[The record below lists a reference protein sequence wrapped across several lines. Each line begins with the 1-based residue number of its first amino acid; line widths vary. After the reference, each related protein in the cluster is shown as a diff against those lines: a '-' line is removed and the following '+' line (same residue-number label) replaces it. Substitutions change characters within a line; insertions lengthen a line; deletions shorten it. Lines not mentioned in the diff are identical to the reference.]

1 MCKLSR
7 LPTRLFKSDS
17 AFTLLLLAHLLTQ
30 NVWSALAI
38 QHNKGGNVDRP
49 NNSYA
54 PSSESASSANA
65 ASMMGSS
72 IAGATATG
80 SAGAASFVAVAD
92 AASKSTSNIDT
103 ASGAA
108 AASSSSSS
116 SSTQS
121 QPATNQCSWQYNG
134 TTSVRCNLRTIE
146 RHIALDLQGADG
158 TSQLEI
164 KCSELYLF
172 ESQLPQAAFA
182 RLQTLDVL
190 RIDGCKLLQLPNNA
204 FEGLNVLRTLAVNTH
219 NPVWGASKTLELFPD
234 SLNSLKQLTE
244 LHLGDNNLRALPAG
258 FLCPVGNLQVLN
270 LTHNRIRSAENLG
283 FADMN
288 CNGGSELQILD
299 ASYNELRSVTE
310 SWGISRL
317 RRLQH
322 LNLQHNNISELSG
335 ESLAG
340 LSSLRIV
347 NLSNNHLETLPEG
360 LFAGSKELRE
370 IHLQNNELYELPK
383 GLFHRLE
390 QLLVVDLSG
399 NQLTS
404 NHIDNTTF
412 AGLIRLIVLN
422 LAHNALTRI
431 DYRTFKELYFLQ
443 ILNLRNN
450 SIGHIEDNAFLPLY
464 NLHTLNLAE
473 NRLHTLDDKLFNGL
487 YVLSK
492 LTLNN
497 NLISVIELSIFKNC
511 SDLKEL
517 DLSSNQLNEVPRAL
531 QDLAMLRT
539 LDLGENQIRTFD
551 NQSFKNLHQLT
562 GLRLIDNQIG
572 NISVGMFADLPRL
585 SVLNLAKNRIQSIER
600 GAFDKNFELEA
611 IRLDRNFLS
620 NINGVFATLVSLLWL
635 NLSENHLVWFD
646 YAFIPSN
653 LKWLDIHGNYIEALG
668 NYYKLQEEIRVKTLD
683 ASHNRITE
691 IGAMSIPNTIELLFI
706 NNNLINTIHTNSFVD
721 KINLAR
727 VDLYA
732 NALAKLQLQQLRVAP
747 IQDGKTLPEFYLGGN
762 PFECDCT
769 MDWLQRINNLT
780 TRQHPRVMDLTNIEC
795 VMPHA
800 RGAPV
805 RPLTKLKSQ
814 DFLCRYES
822 HCFALCHCC
831 DFDAC
836 DCEMTCPN
844 NCTCY
849 HDQIWSTN
857 VVDCGGQQTT
867 ELPRR
872 VPMDSSVV
880 YLDGNNFPV
889 LKDHAFIGRKNLRSL
904 YVNGSQVARIQNR
917 TFAGLVSLQVL
928 HLEDNLLHTLHGN
941 EFEYLIALREL
952 YLQNNQL
959 TTLDNITLAP
969 LVTLEVLRIDGN
981 RLVTLAMWQLQQ
993 PQFKQIRTLALGRNQ
1008 WSCRCKFLQELTA
1021 YVADNALIVQDL
1033 QDIYCVDAGISG
1045 TSVVQK
1051 RDLDFNATAAC
1062 TDYYAS
1068 GSILQ
1073 HGIPNT
1079 YIPLLV
1085 VALALVFLLIVI
1097 IMIFVFRESLRIWLF
1112 SYYGV
1117 RVFGPRCEE
1126 TEKLYDAVLLHSAK
1140 DSEFVAQHLAGELE
1154 TGRPALRIC
1163 LQHRDLAH
1171 DSTHYQLLEA
1181 SRVSRRIVI
1190 LLSRNFLQTEW
1201 SRCELRRAVHD
1212 ALRGRPQ
1219 KLVIIEEPEVLF
1231 EAESDIELLP
1241 YLKTSGVHRI
1251 RRTDRHFWEK
1261 LRYALPVDYPTYRGG
1276 IAGVPGN
1283 NYTLDHNHERIK
1295 QPSSPGILY
1304 RQAPPPAYCPEGV
1317 AGSALAEHGA
1327 TEPTNYSSATTAT
1340 PSPRP
1345 QRREHAAIAGAAAG
1359 NTLHHPIV
1367 GTHLHPN
1374 AAQAA
1379 TLAVAA
1385 AQRGAELS
1393 GGGGVT
1399 SNNSQYY
1406 HHATAPSQTYTMR
1419 PPSEHIYSSIDS
1431 DYSTLDNENML
1442 MMPSPSP
1449 TPNGGVGMQSLQ
1461 RFHQQQQQQTMS
1473 QTWRPQQLQQQ
1484 QLQQHQNQKH
1494 QQRREGGDTTQGAA
1508 SSMTMAANGGQQQGP
1523 HVQAYL
1529 V

>member
-1 MCKLSR
+1 MEPR
-7 LPTRLFKSDS
+7 L
-17 AFTLLLLAHLLTQ
+17 TLLLL
-30 NVWSALAI
+30 LA
-38 QHNKGGNVDRP
+38 
-49 NNSYA
+49 
-54 PSSESASSANA
+54 
-65 ASMMGSS
+65 
-72 IAGATATG
+72 
-80 SAGAASFVAVAD
+80 VAVAANAKVNSD
-92 AASKSTSNIDT
+92 SSAASVMLGGG
-103 ASGAA
+103 SGAVSDYSSLL
-108 AASSSSSS
+108 AASQPEVASS
-116 SSTQS
+116 
-121 QPATNQCSWQYNG
+121 PAPAHSGPVNQCSWSYNG
-134 TTSVRCNLRTIE
+134 SSGVHCALRLIE
-146 RHIALDLQGADG
+146 RQSGLDLQGADG
-158 TSQLEI
+158 SSQLTI
-164 KCSELYLF
+164 RCSDLYLF
-172 ESQLPQAAFA
+172 ESTLPQAVFA
-182 RLQTLDVL
+182 RLQTLDTL
-190 RIDGCKLLQLPNNA
+190 RLESCKLLQLPNNA
-204 FEGLNVLRTLAVNTH
+204 FEGLSTLKSLRLSSRNAD
-219 NPVWGASKTLELFPD
+219 WGPAKTLELYPD
-234 SLNSLKQLTE
+234 SLNGLKQLTE
-244 LHLGDNNLRALPAG
+244 LDLSDNNLRGLPGG
-258 FLCPVGNLQVLN
+258 FLCPVGNLQTLN
-270 LTHNRIRSAENLG
+270 LTRNRIRTAEQLG
-283 FADMN
+283 FADLN
-288 CNGGSELQILD
+288 CSAASASELQLLD
-299 ASYNELRSVTE
+299 ASHNELRSITE

-335 ESLAG
+335 EALAG

-370 IHLQNNELYELPK
+370 IHLQHNELYELPK

-404 NHIDNTTF
+404 NHVDNTTF

-497 NLISVIELSIFKNC
+497 NLISVVETAVFKNC

-572 NISVGMFADLPRL
+572 NITVGMFADLPRL

-620 NINGVFATLVSLLWL
+620 DINGVFATLVSLLWL

-691 IGAMSIPNTIELLFI
+691 IGPMSIPNTIELLFI
-706 NNNLINTIHTNSFVD
+706 NNNLIGNVQPNAFVD
-721 KINLAR
+721 KANLAR

-732 NALAKLQLQQLRVAP
+732 NQLTKLQLQQLRIAPVAAP
-747 IQDGKTLPEFYLGGN
+747 KPLPEFYLGGN

-780 TRQHPRVMDLTNIEC
+780 TRQHPRVMDMPNIEC

-800 RGAPV
+800 RGAAV
-805 RPLTKLKSQ
+805 RPLSGLRPQ

-836 DCEMTCPN
+836 DCEMTCPH

-857 VVDCGGQQTT
+857 VVDCGNQLTM

-872 VPMDSSVV
+872 VPMDSSIV

-889 LKDHAFIGRKNLRSL
+889 LKNHAFIGRKNLKAL
-904 YVNGSQVARIQNR
+904 YVNGSQVAAIQNR
-917 TFAGLVSLQVL
+917 TFASLATLQL
-928 HLEDNLLHTLHGN
+928 LQLSDNRLQTLHGY
-941 EFEYLIALREL
+941 EFEQLSALREL
-952 YLQNNQL
+952 YLHNNQL
-959 TTLDNITLAP
+959 ATIENATLAP
-969 LVTLEVLRIDGN
+969 LASLELLRLDGN
-981 RLVTLAMWQLQQ
+981 RLVTLPIWQLHATHFGQRL
-993 PQFKQIRTLALGRNQ
+993 KAIALGRNP
-1008 WSCRCKFLQELTA
+1008 WSCRCQFLQALTS
-1021 YVADNALIVQDL
+1021 YVADNALIVQDA
-1033 QDIYCVDAGISG
+1033 QDIYCMAAANSAPGYETSSSVAGAG
-1045 TSVVQK
+1045 AGAQEK
-1051 RDLDFNATAAC
+1051 RELDFNSTGAAC
-1062 TDYYAS
+1062 TDYYS
-1068 GSILQ
+1068 GGSMLQ
-1073 HGIPNT
+1073 HGIPES
-1079 YIPLLV
+1079 YIPLLAA
-1085 VALALVFLLIVI
+1085 ALALVFLLVVVI
-1097 IMIFVFRESLRIWLF
+1097 IVFVFRESLRIWLF
-1112 SYYGV
+1112 AHYGV

-1126 TEKLYDAVLLHSAK
+1126 SEKLYDAVLLHSAK
-1140 DSEFVAQHLAGELE
+1140 DSEFVCQHLASELE
-1154 TGRPALRIC
+1154 TGRPALRVC

-1171 DSTHYQLLEA
+1171 DATHYQLLEA
-1181 SRVSRRIVI
+1181 SRVSRRVVI
-1190 LLSRNFLQTEW
+1190 LLTRNFLQTEW
-1201 SRCELRRAVHD
+1201 SRCELRRSVHD

-1219 KLVIIEEPEVLF
+1219 KLVIIEEPEVAF

-1241 YLKTSGVHRI
+1241 YLKTSAVHRI
-1251 RRTDRHFWEK
+1251 RRNDRHFWEK
-1261 LRYALPVDYPTYRGG
+1261 LRYALPVDYPTYRG
-1276 IAGVPGN
+1276 N

-1295 QPSSPGILY
+1295 QPASPGLLY
-1304 RQAPPPAYCPEGV
+1304 RQAPPPAYCGP
-1317 AGSALAEHGA
+1317 AEAAAAAAAAA
-1327 TEPTNYSSATTAT
+1327 TAAEQNYSTATTAT

-1345 QRREHAAIAGAAAG
+1345 QRRGEQREAAAGGAAAATAAG
-1359 NTLHHPIV
+1359 PH
-1367 GTHLHPN
+1367 HLH
-1374 AAQAA
+1374 A
-1379 TLAVAA
+1379 
-1385 AQRGAELS
+1385 
-1393 GGGGVT
+1393 
-1399 SNNSQYY
+1399 QYY
-1406 HHATAPSQTYTMR
+1406 QHHHGMR

-1431 DYSTLDNENML
+1431 DYSTLDNEQHML
-1442 MMPSPSP
+1442 MSSSNLPP
-1449 TPNGGVGMQSLQ
+1449 LDAA
-1461 RFHQQQQQQTMS
+1461 RA
-1473 QTWRPQQLQQQ
+1473 QTWRPQPKQ
-1484 QLQQHQNQKH
+1484 QLQQPHAATLVK
-1494 QQRREGGDTTQGAA
+1494 TTPNPNPNPNPI
-1508 SSMTMAANGGQQQGP
+1508 ANVSVAQGQQQGP

>member
-1 MCKLSR
+1 M
-7 LPTRLFKSDS
+7 
-17 AFTLLLLAHLLTQ
+17 AAILLLLLGFSWSLA
-30 NVWSALAI
+30 VESALAP
-38 QHNKGGNVDRP
+38 KD
-49 NNSYA
+49 
-54 PSSESASSANA
+54 SESSASA
-65 ASMMGSS
+65 MLG
-72 IAGATATG
+72 AGT
-80 SAGAASFVAVAD
+80 
-92 AASKSTSNIDT
+92 
-103 ASGAA
+103 GAA
-108 AASSSSSS
+108 ATVSLSGDYSSLLSNVPAASPVPANP
-116 SSTQS
+116 S
-121 QPATNQCSWQYNG
+121 QHSGPANQCSWSYNG
-134 TTSVRCNLRTIE
+134 TSAVHCALRLIE
-146 RHIALDLQGADG
+146 RQPGLDLQGADG
-158 TSQLEI
+158 SSQLTI
-164 KCSELYLF
+164 QCSELYLF
-172 ESQLPQAAFA
+172 ESSLPVAVFA
-182 RLQTLDVL
+182 RLQTLEAL
-190 RIDGCKLLQLPNNA
+190 RLDSCKLLQLPNNA
-204 FEGLNVLRTLAVNTH
+204 FEGLATLKSLRLSTH
-219 NPVWGASKTLELFPD
+219 NSEWGPTRTLELFPD
-234 SLNSLKQLTE
+234 SLGGLKQLTD
-244 LHLGDNNLRALPAG
+244 LDLGDNNLRQLPSG

-270 LTHNRIRSAENLG
+270 LTRNRIRTAEQLG

-288 CNGGSELQILD
+288 CGAGSGSAGSELQVLD
-299 ASYNELRSVTE
+299 ASHNELRSISE

-322 LNLQHNNISELSG
+322 LNLAYNNLSELSG
-335 ESLAG
+335 EALAG
-340 LSSLRIV
+340 LASLRIV

-370 IHLQNNELYELPK
+370 IHLQQNELYELPK

-404 NHIDNTTF
+404 NHVDNTTF

-497 NLISVIELSIFKNC
+497 NLISVVEPAVFKNC

-572 NISVGMFADLPRL
+572 NITVGMFQDLPRL

-600 GAFDKNFELEA
+600 GSFDKNFELEA
-611 IRLDRNFLS
+611 IRLDRNFLAD
-620 NINGVFATLVSLLWL
+620 INGVFATLVSLLWL

-691 IGAMSIPNTIELLFI
+691 IGPMSIPNTIELLFI
-706 NNNLINTIHTNSFVD
+706 NNNLIGNVQPNAFVD
-721 KINLAR
+721 KANLAR

-732 NALAKLQLQQLRVAP
+732 NQLSKLQLQQLRVAP
-747 IQDGKTLPEFYLGGN
+747 VVAPKPLPEFYLGGN

-780 TRQHPRVMDLTNIEC
+780 TRQHPRVMDMANIEC

-800 RGAPV
+800 RGAAV
-805 RPLTKLKSQ
+805 RPLSGLRPQ

-836 DCEMTCPN
+836 DCEMTCPS

-889 LKDHAFIGRKNLRSL
+889 LKNHAFIGRKNLRAL
-904 YVNGSQVARIQNR
+904 YVNGSQVAAIQNR
-917 TFAGLVSLQVL
+917 TFASLASLQLL
-928 HLEDNLLHTLHGN
+928 HLADNKLRTLHGY
-941 EFEYLIALREL
+941 EFEQLSALREL

-959 TTLDNITLAP
+959 TTIENATLAP
-969 LVTLEVLRIDGN
+969 LAALELIRIDGN
-981 RLVTLAMWQLQQ
+981 RLVTLPIWQMHATHFGTRL
-993 PQFKQIRTLALGRNQ
+993 KSISLGRNQ
-1008 WSCRCKFLQELTA
+1008 WSCRCQFLQALTS
-1021 YVADNALIVQDL
+1021 YVADNALIVQDA
-1033 QDIYCVDAGISG
+1033 QDIYCMAASSGAGSAALEDSSSNSG
-1045 TSVVQK
+1045 SLEK
-1051 RDLDFNATAAC
+1051 RELDFNATGAAC
-1062 TDYYAS
+1062 TDYYS
-1068 GSILQ
+1068 GGSMLQ
-1073 HGIPNT
+1073 HGIPES
-1079 YIPLLV
+1079 YIPLLAA
-1085 VALALVFLLIVI
+1085 ALALLFLLVVI
-1097 IMIFVFRESLRIWLF
+1097 AMVFAFRESLRIWLF
-1112 SYYGV
+1112 AHYGV

-1126 TEKLYDAVLLHSAK
+1126 SEKLYDAVLLHSAK
-1140 DSEFVAQHLAGELE
+1140 DSEFVCQHLAAQLE
-1154 TGRPALRIC
+1154 TGRPPLRVC

-1171 DSTHYQLLEA
+1171 DATHYQLLEA
-1181 SRVSRRIVI
+1181 TRVSRRVVI
-1190 LLSRNFLQTEW
+1190 LLTRNFLQTEW
-1201 SRCELRRAVHD
+1201 ARCELRRSVHD

-1219 KLVIIEEPEVLF
+1219 KLVIIEEPEVAF

-1241 YLKTSGVHRI
+1241 YLKTSAVHRI
-1251 RRTDRHFWEK
+1251 RRSDRHFWEK
-1261 LRYALPVDYPTYRGG
+1261 LRYALPVDYPTFR
-1276 IAGVPGN
+1276 GN
-1283 NYTLDHNHERIK
+1283 NYTLELDHHNHERVK
-1295 QPSSPGILY
+1295 QPASPGLLY
-1304 RQAPPPAYCPEGV
+1304 RQAPPPAYCGPADGV
-1317 AGSALAEHGA
+1317 GIGAVPQAVPVNASVPAEQ
-1327 TEPTNYSSATTAT
+1327 NYSTATTAT

-1345 QRREHAAIAGAAAG
+1345 QRRGEQSGSGSGG
-1359 NTLHHPIV
+1359 NH
-1367 GTHLHPN
+1367 HLH
-1374 AAQAA
+1374 A
-1379 TLAVAA
+1379 
-1385 AQRGAELS
+1385 
-1393 GGGGVT
+1393 
-1399 SNNSQYY
+1399 QYY
-1406 HHATAPSQTYTMR
+1406 QHHGMR

-1431 DYSTLDNENML
+1431 DYSTLDNEQHML
-1442 MMPSPSP
+1442 MMPGAP
-1449 TPNGGVGMQSLQ
+1449 GGLAMEAAQRAQTWRPKREQLHLQQAQAGTLGSKASQSA
-1461 RFHQQQQQQTMS
+1461 HQQQQQQH
-1473 QTWRPQQLQQQ
+1473 QQQ
-1484 QLQQHQNQKH
+1484 QQQQNP
-1494 QQRREGGDTTQGAA
+1494 TAV
-1508 SSMTMAANGGQQQGP
+1508 SGQQQGP

>member
-7 LPTRLFKSDS
+7 LQMRLS
-17 AFTLLLLAHLLTQ
+17 ANYSAYTFLLLAHLLTQ
-30 NVWSALAI
+30 GLGGAWALHTKGAI
-38 QHNKGGNVDRP
+38 RP
-49 NNSYA
+49 ESSYA
-54 PSSESASSANA
+54 LSSEAASASA
-65 ASMMGSS
+65 ASMMATSM
-72 IAGATATG
+72 AGASAAATAG
-80 SAGAASFVAVAD
+80 AGAALSSASNNDD
-92 AASKSTSNIDT
+92 AASATS
-103 ASGAA
+103 AA
-108 AASSSSSS
+108 AAAA
-116 SSTQS
+116 
-121 QPATNQCSWQYNG
+121 QPQPTNQCSWQYNG

-164 KCSELYLF
+164 KCSEIYLF

-204 FEGLNVLRTLAVNTH
+204 FEGLNVLRTLAVNTR
-219 NPVWGASKTLELFPD
+219 NPDWGPGKTLELYPD

-244 LHLGDNNLRALPAG
+244 LQLGDNNLRALPAG

-288 CNGGSELQILD
+288 CNGGSELQVLD
-299 ASYNELRSVTE
+299 ASFNELRSVTE

-317 RRLQH
+317 RRLQQ

-335 ESLAG
+335 EALAG

-370 IHLQNNELYELPK
+370 IHLQNNEIYELPK

-497 NLISVIELSIFKNC
+497 NLISVIEPNVFKNC

-572 NISVGMFADLPRL
+572 NITVGMFADLPRL

-620 NINGVFATLVSLLWL
+620 DINGVFATLVSLLWL

-706 NNNLINTIHTNSFVD
+706 NNNLINTVHPNSFVD
-721 KINLAR
+721 KVNLAR

-732 NALAKLQLQQLRVAP
+732 NAMSKLQLQQLRVAP
-747 IQDGKTLPEFYLGGN
+747 VQPAKPLPEFYLGGN

-805 RPLTKLKSQ
+805 RPLTSLKPK

-836 DCEMTCPN
+836 DCEMTCPS

-917 TFAGLVSLQVL
+917 TFAGLISLQVL
-928 HLEDNLLHTLHGN
+928 HLEDNLLRTLHGN
-941 EFEYLIALREL
+941 EFEFLFALREL

-959 TTLDNITLAP
+959 TALDNITLAP
-969 LVTLEVLRIDGN
+969 LVSLEVLRIDGN
-981 RLVTLAMWQLQQ
+981 RLVTLSMWQLQQ
-993 PQFKQIRTLALGRNQ
+993 PQFKQMRTLALGRNQ

-1033 QDIYCVDAGISG
+1033 QDIYCVDTGVSG
-1045 TSVVQK
+1045 NSVLQK
-1051 RDLDFNATAAC
+1051 RELDFNATAAC
-1062 TDYYAS
+1062 TDYYAG
-1068 GSILQ
+1068 GSMLQ
-1073 HGIPNT
+1073 HGIPKT
-1079 YIPLLV
+1079 YIPLLAA
-1085 VALALVFLLIVI
+1085 ALALIFLLVVI
-1097 IMIFVFRESLRIWLF
+1097 IIIFVFRESLRIWLF
-1112 SYYGV
+1112 AHYGV

-1126 TEKLYDAVLLHSAK
+1126 SEKLYDAVLLHSAK
-1140 DSEFVAQHLAGELE
+1140 DSEFVAQHLVAELE
-1154 TGRPALRIC
+1154 TGRPPLRVC

-1171 DSTHYQLLEA
+1171 DATHYQLLEA

-1241 YLKTSGVHRI
+1241 YLKTSAVHRI

-1276 IAGVPGN
+1276 VAGVPGN

-1295 QPSSPGILY
+1295 QPASPGILY
-1304 RQAPPPAYCPEGV
+1304 RQAPPPAYCTDGV
-1317 AGSALAEHGA
+1317 AGAVGEHGGGGGGG

-1345 QRREHAAIAGAAAG
+1345 QRREHGGAVGATA
-1359 NTLHHPIV
+1359 TLHNTIV
-1367 GTHLHPN
+1367 GTHLHPS

-1379 TLAVAA
+1379 TLAAAA
-1385 AQRGAELS
+1385 AQRGAELNS
-1393 GGGGVT
+1393 GGGSVSGVG
-1399 SNNSQYY
+1399 NNSQYY

-1442 MMPSPSP
+1442 MMPPPSP
-1449 TPNGGVGMQSLQ
+1449 TPNGVAGVQSLQ
-1461 RFHQQQQQQTMS
+1461 RFQQQHHHQQQQQQQPHMS
-1473 QTWRPQQLQQQ
+1473 QTWRPQQQQQ
-1484 QLQQHQNQKH
+1484 QQH
-1494 QQRREGGDTTQGAA
+1494 QQRREVETA
-1508 SSMTMAANGGQQQGP
+1508 SGVTSVTAANGQQQGP

>member
-1 MCKLSR
+1 MAGAGVL
-7 LPTRLFKSDS
+7 LP
-17 AFTLLLLAHLLTQ
+17 LLLLASLGSASLAPKESSASQESNASAMLGAGTGAAATVSLSGDYSSLLAS
-30 NVWSALAI
+30 SA
-38 QHNKGGNVDRP
+38 
-49 NNSYA
+49 
-54 PSSESASSANA
+54 SASSPAPVPA
-65 ASMMGSS
+65 H
-72 IAGATATG
+72 
-80 SAGAASFVAVAD
+80 
-92 AASKSTSNIDT
+92 
-103 ASGAA
+103 SG
-108 AASSSSSS
+108 
-116 SSTQS
+116 
-121 QPATNQCSWQYNG
+121 PANQCSWSYNG
-134 TTSVRCNLRTIE
+134 TSAVHCALRLIE
-146 RHIALDLQGADG
+146 RQPGLDLQGADG
-158 TSQLEI
+158 SSQLTI
-164 KCSELYLF
+164 QCSDLYLF
-172 ESQLPQAAFA
+172 ESSLPVAVFA
-182 RLQTLDVL
+182 RLQTLEVL
-190 RIDGCKLLQLPNNA
+190 RLEACKLLQLPNNA
-204 FEGLNVLRTLAVNTH
+204 FEGLGTLKSLRLSTH
-219 NPVWGASKTLELFPD
+219 NSEWGPTRSLELFPD
-234 SLNSLKQLTE
+234 SLVGLKQLTE
-244 LHLGDNNLRALPAG
+244 LDLGDNNLRQLPAG

-270 LTHNRIRSAENLG
+270 LTRNRIRTAEQLG

-288 CNGGSELQILD
+288 CGAPGSGSAGSELQVLD
-299 ASYNELRSVTE
+299 ASHNELRSISE
-310 SWGISRL
+310 GWGISRL

-322 LNLQHNNISELSG
+322 LNLAYNNLSELSG
-335 ESLAG
+335 EALAG
-340 LSSLRIV
+340 LASLRIV

-370 IHLQNNELYELPK
+370 IHLQRNELYELPR

-404 NHIDNTTF
+404 NHVDNTTF

-497 NLISVIELSIFKNC
+497 NLISVVEPAVFKNC

-572 NISVGMFADLPRL
+572 NITVGMFQDLPRL

-600 GAFDKNFELEA
+600 GSFDKNFELEA

-620 NINGVFATLVSLLWL
+620 DINGVFATLVSLLWL

-691 IGAMSIPNTIELLFI
+691 IGPMSIPNTIELLFI
-706 NNNLINTIHTNSFVD
+706 NNNLIGNVQPNAFVD
-721 KINLAR
+721 KANLAR

-732 NALAKLQLQQLRVAP
+732 NQLSKLQLQQLRVAP
-747 IQDGKTLPEFYLGGN
+747 VVAPKPLPEFYLGGN

-780 TRQHPRVMDLTNIEC
+780 TRQHPRVMDMGNIEC

-800 RGAPV
+800 RGAAV
-805 RPLTKLKSQ
+805 RPLSALRPQ

-836 DCEMTCPN
+836 DCEMTCPS

-889 LKDHAFIGRKNLRSL
+889 LKNHAFIGRKNLRAL
-904 YVNGSQVARIQNR
+904 YVNGSQVAAIQNR
-917 TFAGLVSLQVL
+917 TFASLASLQLL
-928 HLEDNLLHTLHGN
+928 HLADNKLRTLHGY
-941 EFEYLIALREL
+941 EFEQLSSLREL

-959 TTLDNITLAP
+959 TTIENATLAP
-969 LVTLEVLRIDGN
+969 LAALELLRIDGN
-981 RLVTLAMWQLQQ
+981 RLVTLPIWQLHAIH
-993 PQFKQIRTLALGRNQ
+993 FGSRLRSITLGRNP
-1008 WSCRCKFLQELTA
+1008 WSCRCQFLQALTS
-1021 YVADNALIVQDL
+1021 YVADNALIVQDA
-1033 QDIYCVDAGISG
+1033 QDIYCMAASSRGGSNADESYIQEGDME
-1045 TSVVQK
+1045 K
-1051 RDLDFNATAAC
+1051 RELDFNATGAAC
-1062 TDYYAS
+1062 TDYYS
-1068 GSILQ
+1068 GGSMLQ
-1073 HGIPNT
+1073 HGIPES
-1079 YIPLLV
+1079 YIPLLAA
-1085 VALALVFLLIVI
+1085 ALALVFLLVVI
-1097 IMIFVFRESLRIWLF
+1097 AMVFAFRESLRIWLF
-1112 SYYGV
+1112 AHYGV

-1126 TEKLYDAVLLHSAK
+1126 SEKLYDALLLHSAK
-1140 DSEFVAQHLAGELE
+1140 DSEFVCQHLAAQLE
-1154 TGRPALRIC
+1154 TGRPPLRVC

-1171 DSTHYQLLEA
+1171 DATHYQLLEA
-1181 SRVSRRIVI
+1181 TRVSRRVVI
-1190 LLSRNFLQTEW
+1190 LLTRNFLQTEW
-1201 SRCELRRAVHD
+1201 ARCELRRSVHD

-1219 KLVIIEEPEVLF
+1219 KLVIIEEPEVAF

-1241 YLKTSGVHRI
+1241 YLKTSAVHRI
-1251 RRTDRHFWEK
+1251 RRSDRHFWEK
-1261 LRYALPVDYPTYRGG
+1261 LRYALPVDYPTFR
-1276 IAGVPGN
+1276 GN
-1283 NYTLDHNHERIK
+1283 NYTLELDHHLNHERVK
-1295 QPSSPGILY
+1295 QPASPGLLY
-1304 RQAPPPAYCPEGV
+1304 RQAPPPAYDGVPPVVVSQHQQQQGPGGV
-1317 AGSALAEHGA
+1317 AAAEQ
-1327 TEPTNYSSATTAT
+1327 NYSTATTAT

-1345 QRREHAAIAGAAAG
+1345 QRRGGEQQGNPGNGGGAG
-1359 NTLHHPIV
+1359 NHH
-1367 GTHLHPN
+1367 L
-1374 AAQAA
+1374 
-1379 TLAVAA
+1379 
-1385 AQRGAELS
+1385 RAE
-1393 GGGGVT
+1393 
-1399 SNNSQYY
+1399 YY
-1406 HHATAPSQTYTMR
+1406 QHHGMR

-1431 DYSTLDNENML
+1431 DYSTLDNEQHML
-1442 MMPSPSP
+1442 MMPAGHPMEGSPAQRAQTWRP
-1449 TPNGGVGMQSLQ
+1449 KREQQLQ
-1461 RFHQQQQQQTMS
+1461 QHPQQAQAGTLGSKAAQQQQQQQQHQQQQQQ
-1473 QTWRPQQLQQQ
+1473 QQA
-1484 QLQQHQNQKH
+1484 
-1494 QQRREGGDTTQGAA
+1494 G
-1508 SSMTMAANGGQQQGP
+1508 SMAGQQQGP

>member
-1 MCKLSR
+1 MELR
-7 LPTRLFKSDS
+7 LR
-17 AFTLLLLAHLLTQ
+17 LLLATGLFLILLL
-30 NVWSALAI
+30 N
-38 QHNKGGNVDRP
+38 
-49 NNSYA
+49 
-54 PSSESASSANA
+54 ASWCS
-65 ASMMGSS
+65 
-72 IAGATATG
+72 
-80 SAGAASFVAVAD
+80 
-92 AASKSTSNIDT
+92 
-103 ASGAA
+103 
-108 AASSSSSS
+108 ASSSSSS
-116 SSTQS
+116 DSSSDNSATNAMLGGSDYSSLLAATQWPVAAAS
-121 QPATNQCSWQYNG
+121 LPPAPAAHSGPTNQCTWTYNG
-134 TTSVRCNLRTIE
+134 TSAVHCALRLIE
-146 RHIALDLQGADG
+146 RQPGLDLQGADG
-158 TSQLEI
+158 SSQLTI
-164 KCSELYLF
+164 KCSDLYLF
-172 ESQLPQAAFA
+172 ESQLPVAIFA
-182 RLQTLDVL
+182 RLQTLETL
-190 RIDGCKLLQLPNNA
+190 RVASCKLLQLPNNA
-204 FEGLNVLRTLAVNTH
+204 FEGLSTLKSLALSTRNADWA
-219 NPVWGASKTLELFPD
+219 PSKTLELYPD
-234 SLNSLKQLTE
+234 SLNGLKQLTE
-244 LHLGDNNLRALPAG
+244 LDLSDNNLRALPAG
-258 FLCPVGNLQVLN
+258 FLCPVGNLQTLN
-270 LTHNRIRSAENLG
+270 LTRNRIRTAEQLG

-288 CNGGSELQILD
+288 CGSGSSSNGGGGGGSGSELQLLD
-299 ASYNELRSVTE
+299 ASHNELRTITE

-335 ESLAG
+335 EALAG
-340 LSSLRIV
+340 LASLRIV

-370 IHLQNNELYELPK
+370 IHLQQNELYELPK

-404 NHIDNTTF
+404 NHVDNTTF

-497 NLISVIELSIFKNC
+497 NLISVVEPAVFKNC

-572 NISVGMFADLPRL
+572 NITVGMFADLPRL

-600 GAFDKNFELEA
+600 GAFDKNYELEA

-620 NINGVFATLVSLLWL
+620 DINGVFATLVSLLWL

-691 IGAMSIPNTIELLFI
+691 IGPMSIPNTIELLFI
-706 NNNLINTIHTNSFVD
+706 NNNLIGNVLANAFVD
-721 KINLAR
+721 KSNLAR

-732 NALAKLQLQQLRVAP
+732 NQLSKLQLQQLRIAPVVAP
-747 IQDGKTLPEFYLGGN
+747 KPLPEFYLGGN

-780 TRQHPRVMDLTNIEC
+780 TRQHPRVMDMPNIEC

-800 RGAPV
+800 RGATV
-805 RPLTKLKSQ
+805 RPLSALRSQ

-836 DCEMTCPN
+836 DCEMTCPH

-857 VVDCGGQQTT
+857 VVDCGNQLTM

-872 VPMDSSVV
+872 VPMDSSIV

-889 LKDHAFIGRKNLRSL
+889 LKNHAFIGRKNLKAL
-904 YVNGSQVARIQNR
+904 YVNGSQVAAIQNR
-917 TFAGLVSLQVL
+917 TFASLATLQVL
-928 HLEDNLLHTLHGN
+928 QLSDNRLQTLHGY
-941 EFEYLIALREL
+941 EFEQLSALREL
-952 YLQNNQL
+952 YLHNNQL
-959 TTLDNITLAP
+959 ANIENATLAP
-969 LVTLEVLRIDGN
+969 LTSLEVLRLDGN
-981 RLVTLAMWQLQQ
+981 RLVTLPIWQLHATHFGQRLRA
-993 PQFKQIRTLALGRNQ
+993 ISLGRNQ
-1008 WSCRCKFLQELTA
+1008 WSCRCQFLQALTS
-1021 YVADNALIVQDL
+1021 YVAENALIVQDA
-1033 QDIYCVDAGISG
+1033 QDIYCMAAPNAGATNGYEQSSSGSG
-1045 TSVVQK
+1045 TGSSSDQLATQK
-1051 RDLDFNATAAC
+1051 RELDFNATGAAC
-1062 TDYYAS
+1062 TDYYS
-1068 GSILQ
+1068 GGSMLQ
-1073 HGIPNT
+1073 HGIPES
-1079 YIPLLV
+1079 YIPLLAA
-1085 VALALVFLLIVI
+1085 ALALVFLLVVVI
-1097 IMIFVFRESLRIWLF
+1097 MVFVFRESLRIWLF
-1112 SYYGV
+1112 AHYGV

-1126 TEKLYDAVLLHSAK
+1126 SEKLYDALLLHSAK
-1140 DSEFVAQHLAGELE
+1140 DSEFVCQHLASELE
-1154 TGRPALRIC
+1154 TGRPALRVC
-1163 LQHRDLAH
+1163 LQHRDLTLGH
-1171 DSTHYQLLEA
+1171 DATHYQLLEA
-1181 SRVSRRIVI
+1181 SRVSRRVVI
-1190 LLSRNFLQTEW
+1190 LLTRNFLQTEW
-1201 SRCELRRAVHD
+1201 SRCELRRSLHD

-1219 KLVIIEEPEVLF
+1219 KLVIIEEPEVAF

-1241 YLKTSGVHRI
+1241 YLKTSAVHRI

-1261 LRYALPVDYPTYRGG
+1261 LRYALPVDYPTYRG
-1276 IAGVPGN
+1276 N

-1295 QPSSPGILY
+1295 QPASPGLLY
-1304 RQAPPPAYCPEGV
+1304 RQAPPPAYCGPAEAAAAAAAV
-1317 AGSALAEHGA
+1317 AAEQ
-1327 TEPTNYSSATTAT
+1327 NYSTATTAT

-1345 QRREHAAIAGAAAG
+1345 QRRSGGDCATSSAGAG
-1359 NTLHHPIV
+1359 GQHHHQQQQQQQQ
-1367 GTHLHPN
+1367 HLH
-1374 AAQAA
+1374 A
-1379 TLAVAA
+1379 
-1385 AQRGAELS
+1385 
-1393 GGGGVT
+1393 
-1399 SNNSQYY
+1399 QYY
-1406 HHATAPSQTYTMR
+1406 QHHGGMR

-1431 DYSTLDNENML
+1431 DYSTLDNEQHML
-1442 MMPSPSP
+1442 MMPAGANAVAAAAAAPLP
-1449 TPNGGVGMQSLQ
+1449 PIEAQ
-1461 RFHQQQQQQTMS
+1461 RA
-1473 QTWRPQQLQQQ
+1473 QTWRPQAKQQLQTAHAGTLNPTTALKVNPQQQ
-1484 QLQQHQNQKH
+1484 QQHQQQQHQQQQHQH
-1494 QQRREGGDTTQGAA
+1494 QQQA
-1508 SSMTMAANGGQQQGP
+1508 SVSSSASGQQQGP

>member
-1 MCKLSR
+1 MELRLLVLLS
-7 LPTRLFKSDS
+7 
-17 AFTLLLLAHLLTQ
+17 LLLAGGCLGALPPKDASDKNAASAMLGASVSLSSDYSSLLAAAQ
-30 NVWSALAI
+30 PMA
-38 QHNKGGNVDRP
+38 
-49 NNSYA
+49 
-54 PSSESASSANA
+54 ASSAPPA
-65 ASMMGSS
+65 P
-72 IAGATATG
+72 
-80 SAGAASFVAVAD
+80 VH
-92 AASKSTSNIDT
+92 
-103 ASGAA
+103 SGP
-108 AASSSSSS
+108 S
-116 SSTQS
+116 
-121 QPATNQCSWQYNG
+121 NQCTWTYNG
-134 TTSVRCNLRTIE
+134 TSAVYCSLRLIE
-146 RHIALDLQGADG
+146 RQPGLDLQGADG
-158 TSQLEI
+158 SSQLTI
-164 KCSELYLF
+164 KCSDLYLF
-172 ESQLPQAAFA
+172 ESQLPVAVFA
-182 RLQTLDVL
+182 RLQTLDAL
-190 RIDGCKLLQLPNNA
+190 RLESCKLLQLPNNA
-204 FEGLNVLRTLAVNTH
+204 FEGLSTLKALKLSTRNAE
-219 NPVWGASKTLELFPD
+219 WGPAKALELYPD
-234 SLNSLKQLTE
+234 SLNGLKQLTE
-244 LHLGDNNLRALPAG
+244 LDLSDNNLRALPSG
-258 FLCPVGNLQVLN
+258 FLCPVGNLQTLN
-270 LTHNRIRSAENLG
+270 LTRNRIRTAEQLG

-288 CNGGSELQILD
+288 CGGSGGSGSGSGSELQLLD
-299 ASYNELRSVTE
+299 ASHNELRSITE

-335 ESLAG
+335 EALAG
-340 LSSLRIV
+340 LASLRIV

-404 NHIDNTTF
+404 NHVDNTTF

-497 NLISVIELSIFKNC
+497 NLISVVEPAVFKNC

-572 NISVGMFADLPRL
+572 NITVGMFADLPRL

-600 GAFDKNFELEA
+600 GAFDKNYELEA

-620 NINGVFATLVSLLWL
+620 DINGVFATLVSLLWL

-691 IGAMSIPNTIELLFI
+691 IGPMAIPNTIELLFI
-706 NNNLINTIHTNSFVD
+706 NNNLIGNVLPNAFVD
-721 KINLAR
+721 KANLAR

-732 NALAKLQLQQLRVAP
+732 NQLSKLQLQQLRIAP
-747 IQDGKTLPEFYLGGN
+747 VLAPKPLPEFYLGGN

-780 TRQHPRVMDLTNIEC
+780 TRQHPRVMDMPNIEC

-800 RGAPV
+800 RGAAV
-805 RPLTKLKSQ
+805 RPLSALRPQ

-836 DCEMTCPN
+836 DCEMTCPH

-857 VVDCGGQQTT
+857 VVDCGNQLTM

-872 VPMDSSVV
+872 VPMDSSIV

-889 LKDHAFIGRKNLRSL
+889 LKNHAFIGRKNLKAL
-904 YVNGSQVARIQNR
+904 YVNGSQVASIQNR
-917 TFAGLVSLQVL
+917 TFASLATLQL
-928 HLEDNLLHTLHGN
+928 LQLSDNRLQTLHGY
-941 EFEYLIALREL
+941 EFEQLSALKEL
-952 YLQNNQL
+952 HLQNNQL
-959 TTLDNITLAP
+959 ATIENGTLAP
-969 LVTLEVLRIDGN
+969 LVSLELLRLDGN
-981 RLVTLAMWQLQQ
+981 RLVTLPIWQLHATHFGQRLRA
-993 PQFKQIRTLALGRNQ
+993 ISLGRNQ
-1008 WSCRCKFLQELTA
+1008 WSCRCQFLQALTS
-1021 YVADNALIVQDL
+1021 YVADNALIVQDA
-1033 QDIYCVDAGISG
+1033 QDIYCMAAPNTAAYEQSSSSAA
-1045 TSVVQK
+1045 TQK
-1051 RDLDFNATAAC
+1051 RELDFNSTGAAC
-1062 TDYYAS
+1062 TDYYS
-1068 GSILQ
+1068 GGSMLQ
-1073 HGIPNT
+1073 HGIPES
-1079 YIPLLV
+1079 YIPLLAA
-1085 VALALVFLLIVI
+1085 ALALIFLLIVI
-1097 IMIFVFRESLRIWLF
+1097 IIVFVFRESLRIWLF
-1112 SYYGV
+1112 AHYGV

-1126 TEKLYDAVLLHSAK
+1126 SEKLYDALLLHSAK
-1140 DSEFVAQHLAGELE
+1140 DSEFVCQHLASELE
-1154 TGRPALRIC
+1154 TGRPALRVC

-1171 DSTHYQLLEA
+1171 DATHYQLLEA
-1181 SRVSRRIVI
+1181 SRVSRRVVI
-1190 LLSRNFLQTEW
+1190 LLTRNFLQTEW
-1201 SRCELRRAVHD
+1201 SRCELRRSLHD

-1219 KLVIIEEPEVLF
+1219 KLVIIEEPEVAF

-1241 YLKTSGVHRI
+1241 YLKTSAVHRI

-1261 LRYALPVDYPTYRGG
+1261 LRYALPVDYPTYRG
-1276 IAGVPGN
+1276 N

-1295 QPSSPGILY
+1295 QPASPGLLY
-1304 RQAPPPAYCPEGV
+1304 RQAPPPAYCGPAEAAAAAASV
-1317 AGSALAEHGA
+1317 AAAAAEQ
-1327 TEPTNYSSATTAT
+1327 NYSTATTAT

-1345 QRREHAAIAGAAAG
+1345 QRRGERVEG
-1359 NTLHHPIV
+1359 V
-1367 GTHLHPN
+1367 GVNPGGPHHLH
-1374 AAQAA
+1374 A
-1379 TLAVAA
+1379 
-1385 AQRGAELS
+1385 
-1393 GGGGVT
+1393 
-1399 SNNSQYY
+1399 QYY
-1406 HHATAPSQTYTMR
+1406 QHHGMR

-1431 DYSTLDNENML
+1431 DYSTLDNEQHML
-1442 MMPSPSP
+1442 MMPAAAGAASAEPAQQRAQTWRPQPKQQLQTAHAGTLNPSAAVKS
-1449 TPNGGVGMQSLQ
+1449 NA
-1461 RFHQQQQQQTMS
+1461 QQQQQQ
-1473 QTWRPQQLQQQ
+1473 QQQ
-1484 QLQQHQNQKH
+1484 Q
-1494 QQRREGGDTTQGAA
+1494 A
-1508 SSMTMAANGGQQQGP
+1508 SGQQQGP

>member
-1 MCKLSR
+1 MAASALPLQLLLVLAVFWPGSR
-7 LPTRLFKSDS
+7 L
-17 AFTLLLLAHLLTQ
+17 AAG
-30 NVWSALAI
+30 ALAPK
-38 QHNKGGNVDRP
+38 Q
-49 NNSYA
+49 SQA
-54 PSSESASSANA
+54 SQESNASA
-65 ASMMGSS
+65 MLG
-72 IAGATATG
+72 AGT
-80 SAGAASFVAVAD
+80 
-92 AASKSTSNIDT
+92 
-103 ASGAA
+103 GAA
-108 AASSSSSS
+108 ATVSLSGDYSSLLSNAAISSSVSS
-116 SSTQS
+116 
-121 QPATNQCSWQYNG
+121 PAPVPAHSGPANQCSWSYNG
-134 TTSVRCNLRTIE
+134 TSSVHCALRLIE
-146 RHIALDLQGADG
+146 RQPGLDLQGADG
-158 TSQLEI
+158 SSQLTI
-164 KCSELYLF
+164 QCSDLYLF
-172 ESQLPQAAFA
+172 ESSLPVAVFA
-182 RLQTLDVL
+182 RLQTLEVL
-190 RIDGCKLLQLPNNA
+190 RLEACKLLQLPNNA
-204 FEGLNVLRTLAVNTH
+204 FEGLATLKSLRLSTH
-219 NPVWGASKTLELFPD
+219 NSEWGPTRSLELFPD
-234 SLNSLKQLTE
+234 SLVGLKQLTE
-244 LHLGDNNLRALPAG
+244 LDLGDNNLRQLPAG

-270 LTHNRIRSAENLG
+270 LTRNRIRTAEQLG

-288 CNGGSELQILD
+288 CGSGSGSAGSELQVLD
-299 ASYNELRSVTE
+299 ASHNELRSISE

-322 LNLQHNNISELSG
+322 LNLAHNNLSELSG
-335 ESLAG
+335 EALAG
-340 LSSLRIV
+340 LASLRIV

-370 IHLQNNELYELPK
+370 IHLQHNELYELPR

-404 NHIDNTTF
+404 NHVDNTTF

-497 NLISVIELSIFKNC
+497 NLISVVEPAVFKNC

-572 NISVGMFADLPRL
+572 NITVGMFQDLPRL

-600 GAFDKNFELEA
+600 GSFDKNFELEA

-620 NINGVFATLVSLLWL
+620 DINGVFATLVSLLWL

-691 IGAMSIPNTIELLFI
+691 IGPMSIPNTIELLFI
-706 NNNLINTIHTNSFVD
+706 NNNLIGNVQPNAFVD
-721 KINLAR
+721 KANLAR

-732 NALAKLQLQQLRVAP
+732 NQLSKLQLQQLRVAP
-747 IQDGKTLPEFYLGGN
+747 VVAPKPLPEFYLGGN

-780 TRQHPRVMDLTNIEC
+780 TRQHPRVMDMGNIEC

-800 RGAPV
+800 RGAAV
-805 RPLTKLKSQ
+805 RPLSALRPQ

-836 DCEMTCPN
+836 DCEMTCPT

-889 LKDHAFIGRKNLRSL
+889 LKNHAFIGRKNLRAL
-904 YVNGSQVARIQNR
+904 YVNGSQVAAIQNR
-917 TFAGLVSLQVL
+917 TFASLASLQLL
-928 HLEDNLLHTLHGN
+928 HLADNKLRSLHGY
-941 EFEYLIALREL
+941 EFEQLSALREL

-959 TTLDNITLAP
+959 TTIENATLAP
-969 LVTLEVLRIDGN
+969 LAALELLRIDGN
-981 RLVTLAMWQLQQ
+981 RLVTLPIWQLHAVH
-993 PQFKQIRTLALGRNQ
+993 FGSRLRSLSLGKNP
-1008 WSCRCKFLQELTA
+1008 WSCRCQFLQALTS
-1021 YVADNALIVQDL
+1021 YVADNALIVQDA
-1033 QDIYCVDAGISG
+1033 QDIYCMALSSSSSRGSSSLEDGYAQESDME
-1045 TSVVQK
+1045 K
-1051 RDLDFNATAAC
+1051 RELDFNATGAAC
-1062 TDYYAS
+1062 TDYYS
-1068 GSILQ
+1068 GGSMLQ
-1073 HGIPNT
+1073 HGIPES
-1079 YIPLLV
+1079 YIPLLAA
-1085 VALALVFLLIVI
+1085 ALALVFLLVVI
-1097 IMIFVFRESLRIWLF
+1097 AMVFAFRESLRIWLF
-1112 SYYGV
+1112 AHYGV

-1126 TEKLYDAVLLHSAK
+1126 SEKLYDALLLHSAK
-1140 DSEFVAQHLAGELE
+1140 DSEFVCQHLAAQLE
-1154 TGRPALRIC
+1154 TGRPPLRVC

-1171 DSTHYQLLEA
+1171 DATHYQLLEA
-1181 SRVSRRIVI
+1181 TRVSRRVVI
-1190 LLSRNFLQTEW
+1190 LLTRNFLQTEW
-1201 SRCELRRAVHD
+1201 ARCELRRSVHD

-1219 KLVIIEEPEVLF
+1219 KLVIIEEPEVAF

-1241 YLKTSGVHRI
+1241 YLKTSAVHRI
-1251 RRTDRHFWEK
+1251 RRSDRHFWEK
-1261 LRYALPVDYPTYRGG
+1261 LRYALPVDYPTFR
-1276 IAGVPGN
+1276 GN
-1283 NYTLDHNHERIK
+1283 NYTLELDHHHNHERVK
-1295 QPSSPGILY
+1295 QPASPGLLY
-1304 RQAPPPAYCPEGV
+1304 RQAPPPAYDGV
-1317 AGSALAEHGA
+1317 PPTAQQQQQQNPGALEQ
-1327 TEPTNYSSATTAT
+1327 NYSTATTAT

-1345 QRREHAAIAGAAAG
+1345 QRRDVGPGPGVGPGAG
-1359 NTLHHPIV
+1359 NHH
-1367 GTHLHPN
+1367 L
-1374 AAQAA
+1374 
-1379 TLAVAA
+1379 
-1385 AQRGAELS
+1385 RAE
-1393 GGGGVT
+1393 
-1399 SNNSQYY
+1399 YY
-1406 HHATAPSQTYTMR
+1406 QHHGMR

-1431 DYSTLDNENML
+1431 DYSTLDNEQHML
-1442 MMPSPSP
+1442 MMP
-1449 TPNGGVGMQSLQ
+1449 GGHPMEGAQRAQTWRPKREQLQ
-1461 RFHQQQQQQTMS
+1461 QQHPQVQAGTLGSKASQQHQQQQQQ
-1473 QTWRPQQLQQQ
+1473 QAQQQ
-1484 QLQQHQNQKH
+1484 T
-1494 QQRREGGDTTQGAA
+1494 GSVA
-1508 SSMTMAANGGQQQGP
+1508 GQQQGP

>member
-1 MCKLSR
+1 MWKIWHFGEFYAAR
-7 LPTRLFKSDS
+7 LV
-17 AFTLLLLAHLLTQ
+17 ALLLALNAICGFMVVAATSISPAHSAVAVTSAASALPSSAVDTLSLASPASTATLSSA
-30 NVWSALAI
+30 SALA
-38 QHNKGGNVDRP
+38 
-49 NNSYA
+49 ST
-54 PSSESASSANA
+54 SAS
-65 ASMMGSS
+65 
-72 IAGATATG
+72 I
-80 SAGAASFVAVAD
+80 
-92 AASKSTSNIDT
+92 
-103 ASGAA
+103 
-108 AASSSSSS
+108 
-116 SSTQS
+116 
-121 QPATNQCSWQYNG
+121 NQCSWQYNG
-134 TTSVRCNLRTIE
+134 TSSVRCDLRTIE
-146 RHIALDLQGADG
+146 RSGLDLQGAEG
-158 TSQLEI
+158 TSQLLI
-164 KCSELYLF
+164 KCSDLYSF

-182 RLQTLDVL
+182 RLQTLDAL
-190 RIDGCKLLQLPNNA
+190 RMESCKLLQLPNNA
-204 FEGLNVLRTLAVNTH
+204 FEGLSAVKTLAVNTR
-219 NPVWGASKTLELFPD
+219 NADWGPSKTLELFPD
-234 SLNSLKQLTE
+234 SLIGLKQLTE
-244 LHLGDNNLRALPAG
+244 LDLGDNNLRALPAG
-258 FLCPVGNLQVLN
+258 FLCPVGNLQTLN
-270 LTHNRIRSAENLG
+270 LTHNRIRVAENLG

-288 CNGGSELQILD
+288 CNGGSELQVFD
-299 ASYNELRSVTE
+299 ASFNDLRSITE

-335 ESLAG
+335 EALAG

-347 NLSNNHLETLPEG
+347 NLSFNHLETLPEG

-370 IHLQNNELYELPK
+370 IHLQHNDLYELPK

-497 NLISVIELSIFKNC
+497 NLISVIESNVFKNC

-531 QDLAMLRT
+531 QDLSMLRT

-572 NISVGMFADLPRL
+572 NITKSMFADLPRL

-600 GAFDKNFELEA
+600 GSFDKNFELEA

-620 NINGVFATLVSLLWL
+620 DINGVFATLVSLLWL

-653 LKWLDIHGNYIEALG
+653 LKWLDIHGNYIEVLG

-683 ASHNRITE
+683 ASHNRLTE

-706 NNNLINTIHTNSFVD
+706 NNNHISTVHPNAFVD
-721 KINLAR
+721 KVNLAR

-732 NALAKLQLQQLRVAP
+732 NAMSKLQLQQLRVAP
-747 IQDGKTLPEFYLGGN
+747 VPPTKPLPEFYLGGN

-769 MDWLQRINNLT
+769 MDWLQRINNVT
-780 TRQHPRVMDLTNIEC
+780 TRQHPRVMDLPNIEC

-805 RPLTKLKSQ
+805 RSLTSLKPQ

-857 VVDCGGQQTT
+857 VVDCGNQQTT

-872 VPMDSSVV
+872 VPMDSSIV

-889 LKDHAFIGRKNLRSL
+889 LKNHAFIGRKNLKSL
-904 YVNGSQVARIQNR
+904 YVNGSQVVSIQNR
-917 TFAGLVSLQVL
+917 TFASLVTLQML
-928 HLEDNLLHTLHGN
+928 HLADNRLQTLHGY
-941 EFEYLIALREL
+941 EFEHLSALREL
-952 YLQNNQL
+952 YLQNNLL
-959 TTLDNITLAP
+959 TSIENATLAP
-969 LVTLEVLRIDGN
+969 LISLEVLRIDGN
-981 RLVTLAMWQLQQ
+981 RLVTLPIWQLQL
-993 PQFKQIRTLALGRNQ
+993 PQFKQLRVLGLGRNH
-1008 WSCRCKFLQELTA
+1008 WSCRCKFLHELTT
-1021 YVADNALIVQDL
+1021 YVADNALIVQDS
-1033 QDIYCVDAGISG
+1033 QDIYCMDVGSAEQQLKGAEP
-1045 TSVVQK
+1045 QK
-1051 RDLDFNATAAC
+1051 REIDFNTTAAC
-1062 TDYYAS
+1062 TDYYAG
-1068 GSILQ
+1068 GSVLQ
-1073 HGIPNT
+1073 NGIPKS
-1079 YIPLLV
+1079 YIPLLAA
-1085 VALALVFLLIVI
+1085 ALALVFLLVVAIV
-1097 IMIFVFRESLRIWLF
+1097 IFVFRESLRIWLF
-1112 SYYGV
+1112 AHYGV

-1126 TEKLYDAVLLHSAK
+1126 SEKLYDAVLLHSAK
-1140 DSEFVAQHLAGELE
+1140 DSEFVGQYLVAELE
-1154 TGRPALRIC
+1154 TGRPPLRVC

-1171 DSTHYQLLEA
+1171 DATHYQVLEA

-1241 YLKTSGVHRI
+1241 YLKTSAVHRI

-1261 LRYALPVDYPTYRGG
+1261 LRYALPVDYPTYRG
-1276 IAGVPGN
+1276 N

-1295 QPSSPGILY
+1295 QPASPGILY
-1304 RQAPPPAYCPEGV
+1304 RQAPPPAYCQEG
-1317 AGSALAEHGA
+1317 AEG
-1327 TEPTNYSSATTAT
+1327 EQNYSSATTAT

-1345 QRREHAAIAGAAAG
+1345 QRRGVEHA
-1359 NTLHHPIV
+1359 TLHHPIAA
-1367 GTHLHPN
+1367 THLHPN
-1374 AAQAA
+1374 AAAHRNS
-1379 TLAVAA
+1379 AVEVGNA
-1385 AQRGAELS
+1385 
-1393 GGGGVT
+1393 
-1399 SNNSQYY
+1399 QYY
-1406 HHATAPSQTYTMR
+1406 HNSTGGANQSYVGGR

-1431 DYSTLDNENML
+1431 DYSTLENEQML
-1442 MMPSPSP
+1442 MMPPPSP
-1449 TPNGGVGMQSLQ
+1449 PVNVGNGNGNSIQRMHQQQLLQ
-1461 RFHQQQQQQTMS
+1461 QHQQQHQQQQQHS
-1473 QTWRPQQLQQQ
+1473 QTWRPQQ
-1484 QLQQHQNQKH
+1484 NQK
-1494 QQRREGGDTTQGAA
+1494 QRTDHSGTLTANAVSAPTTAL
-1508 SSMTMAANGGQQQGP
+1508 TGQQQGQ

>member
-1 MCKLSR
+1 MEPR
-7 LPTRLFKSDS
+7 LV
-17 AFTLLLLAHLLTQ
+17 LLLLLLLT
-30 NVWSALAI
+30 VHATSSLGALAPKE
-38 QHNKGGNVDRP
+38 QQPGGG
-49 NNSYA
+49 
-54 PSSESASSANA
+54 SSSASSAASAIMGGGKGGGGVSLSSDYTSLLA
-65 ASMMGSS
+65 ASLPVASSPAPAHSGPVNQCTWTYNGSS
-72 IAGATATG
+72 GVHCALRLIE
-80 SAGAASFVAVAD
+80 
-92 AASKSTSNIDT
+92 K
-103 ASGAA
+103 
-108 AASSSSSS
+108 
-116 SSTQS
+116 
-121 QPATNQCSWQYNG
+121 QPG
-134 TTSVRCNLRTIE
+134 
-146 RHIALDLQGADG
+146 LDLQGADG
-158 TSQLEI
+158 SSQLTI
-164 KCSELYLF
+164 KCSDLYLF
-172 ESQLPQAAFA
+172 ESTLPIAVFA
-182 RLQTLDVL
+182 RLQTLDTL
-190 RIDGCKLLQLPNNA
+190 RLESCKLLQLPNNA
-204 FEGLNVLRTLAVNTH
+204 FEGLTTLKSLKLSTRNAE
-219 NPVWGASKTLELFPD
+219 WGPAKALELYPD
-234 SLNSLKQLTE
+234 SLNGLKQLTE
-244 LHLGDNNLRALPAG
+244 LDLSDNNLRALPGG
-258 FLCPVGNLQVLN
+258 FLCPVGNLQSLN
-270 LTHNRIRSAENLG
+270 LTRNRIRTAEQLG

-288 CNGGSELQILD
+288 CSGASGAAGSGSGSELQFLD
-299 ASYNELRSVTE
+299 ASHNELRSITE

-335 ESLAG
+335 EALAG
-340 LSSLRIV
+340 LASLRIV

-404 NHIDNTTF
+404 NHVDNTTF

-497 NLISVIELSIFKNC
+497 NLISVVEPAVFKNC

-572 NISVGMFADLPRL
+572 NITVGMFADLPRL

-600 GAFDKNFELEA
+600 GAFDKNYELEA

-620 NINGVFATLVSLLWL
+620 DINGVFATLVSLLWL

-691 IGAMSIPNTIELLFI
+691 IGPMSIPNTIELLFI
-706 NNNLINTIHTNSFVD
+706 NNNLIGNVQPNAFVD
-721 KINLAR
+721 KSNLAR

-732 NALAKLQLQQLRVAP
+732 NQLSKLQLQQLRIAPVVAP
-747 IQDGKTLPEFYLGGN
+747 KPLPEFYLGGN

-780 TRQHPRVMDLTNIEC
+780 TRQHPRVMDMPNIEC

-800 RGAPV
+800 RGAAV
-805 RPLTKLKSQ
+805 RPLSALRPQ

-836 DCEMTCPN
+836 DCEMTCPH

-857 VVDCGGQQTT
+857 VVDCGNQLTM

-872 VPMDSSVV
+872 VPMDSSIV

-889 LKDHAFIGRKNLRSL
+889 LKNHAFIGRKNLKAL
-904 YVNGSQVARIQNR
+904 YVNGSQVASIQNR
-917 TFAGLVSLQVL
+917 TFASLATLQL
-928 HLEDNLLHTLHGN
+928 LQLSDNRLQTLHGY
-941 EFEYLIALREL
+941 EFEQLSALKEL
-952 YLQNNQL
+952 YLHNNQL
-959 TTLDNITLAP
+959 ENIENGTLAP
-969 LVTLEVLRIDGN
+969 LVSLEVLRLDGN
-981 RLVTLAMWQLQQ
+981 RLVTLPIWQLHATHFGQRLRA
-993 PQFKQIRTLALGRNQ
+993 ISLGRNQ
-1008 WSCRCKFLQELTA
+1008 WSCRCQFLQALTS
-1021 YVADNALIVQDL
+1021 YVADNALIVQDA
-1033 QDIYCVDAGISG
+1033 QDIYCMSSSSSSG
-1045 TSVVQK
+1045 SGYESSSSSSSSSSPQK
-1051 RDLDFNATAAC
+1051 RELDFNSTGAAC
-1062 TDYYAS
+1062 TDYYS
-1068 GSILQ
+1068 GGSMLQ
-1073 HGIPNT
+1073 HGIPES
-1079 YIPLLV
+1079 YIPLLAA
-1085 VALALVFLLIVI
+1085 ALALVFLLVVVI
-1097 IMIFVFRESLRIWLF
+1097 IVFVFRESLRIWLF
-1112 SYYGV
+1112 AHYGV

-1126 TEKLYDAVLLHSAK
+1126 SEKLYDALLLHSAK
-1140 DSEFVAQHLAGELE
+1140 DSEFVCQHLASELE
-1154 TGRPALRIC
+1154 TGRPPLRVC

-1171 DSTHYQLLEA
+1171 DATHYQLLEA
-1181 SRVSRRIVI
+1181 SRVSRRVVI
-1190 LLSRNFLQTEW
+1190 LLTRNFLQTEW
-1201 SRCELRRAVHD
+1201 SRCELRRSVHD

-1219 KLVIIEEPEVLF
+1219 KLVIIEEPEVAF

-1241 YLKTSGVHRI
+1241 YLKTSAVHRI

-1261 LRYALPVDYPTYRGG
+1261 LRYALPVDYPTYRG
-1276 IAGVPGN
+1276 N
-1283 NYTLDHNHERIK
+1283 NYTLDLDHNHERIK
-1295 QPSSPGILY
+1295 QPASPGLLY
-1304 RQAPPPAYCPEGV
+1304 RQAPPPAYCGPAEVV
-1317 AGSALAEHGA
+1317 AGATAATSAAAATVAEQ
-1327 TEPTNYSSATTAT
+1327 NYSTATTAT

-1345 QRREHAAIAGAAAG
+1345 QRRE
-1359 NTLHHPIV
+1359 
-1367 GTHLHPN
+1367 
-1374 AAQAA
+1374 
-1379 TLAVAA
+1379 
-1385 AQRGAELS
+1385 
-1393 GGGGVT
+1393 GGGGVSSGGT
-1399 SNNSQYY
+1399 HHLHAQYY
-1406 HHATAPSQTYTMR
+1406 QHHGGMR

-1431 DYSTLDNENML
+1431 DYSTLDNEQHML
-1442 MMPSPSP
+1442 MMPPP
-1449 TPNGGVGMQSLQ
+1449 GGALPLDVQ
-1461 RFHQQQQQQTMS
+1461 RA
-1473 QTWRPQQLQQQ
+1473 QTWRPQPKQQMQQQQQHATGTLGAPSSVIKANPQQQQQ
-1484 QLQQHQNQKH
+1484 QLQQL
-1494 QQRREGGDTTQGAA
+1494 QQQA
-1508 SSMTMAANGGQQQGP
+1508 SVSGQQQGP

>member
-1 MCKLSR
+1 MGAGIAVAGAGAVAASQESKGA
-7 LPTRLFKSDS
+7 PDS
-17 AFTLLLLAHLLTQ
+17 
-30 NVWSALAI
+30 
-38 QHNKGGNVDRP
+38 
-49 NNSYA
+49 
-54 PSSESASSANA
+54 SSSASASAI
-65 ASMMGSS
+65 MG
-72 IAGATATG
+72 AG
-80 SAGAASFVAVAD
+80 
-92 AASKSTSNIDT
+92 
-103 ASGAA
+103 SGAA
-108 AASSSSSS
+108 ATVSLSGDYSSLLSSPGQAGGG
-116 SSTQS
+116 QS
-121 QPATNQCSWQYNG
+121 GTSPAPSAAAVPPSGPGNQCSWSYNG
-134 TTSVRCNLRTIE
+134 TSSVLCSLRLIE
-146 RHIALDLQGADG
+146 RQPGLDLQGADG
-158 TSQLEI
+158 SSQLSI
-164 KCSELYLF
+164 QCSDLYLF
-172 ESQLPQAAFA
+172 ESTLPVAVFA
-182 RLQTLDVL
+182 RLQTLEAL
-190 RIDGCKLLQLPNNA
+190 RLDSCKLLQLPNNA
-204 FEGLNVLRTLAVNTH
+204 FEGLGTLKVLHLNTR
-219 NPVWGASKTLELFPD
+219 NAEWGATRSLELFPD
-234 SLNSLKQLTE
+234 SLGGLKQLTE
-244 LHLGDNNLRALPAG
+244 LDLGDNNLRQLPGG

-270 LTHNRIRSAENLG
+270 LTCNRIRTAEQLG
-283 FADMN
+283 FADMS
-288 CNGGSELQILD
+288 CAAAGTGSAGSELQVLD
-299 ASYNELRSVTE
+299 ASHNELRSISE

-322 LNLQHNNISELSG
+322 LNLAHNNLSELSG
-335 ESLAG
+335 EALAG
-340 LSSLRIV
+340 LASLRIV

-370 IHLQNNELYELPK
+370 IHLQHNELYELPR

-404 NHIDNTTF
+404 NHVDNTTF

-473 NRLHTLDDKLFNGL
+473 NRLHTLDDRLFNGL

-497 NLISVIELSIFKNC
+497 NLISVVEPAVFKNC

-572 NISVGMFADLPRL
+572 NITVGMFQDLPRL

-600 GAFDKNFELEA
+600 GSFDKNFELEA

-620 NINGVFATLVSLLWL
+620 DINGVFATLVSLLWL

-691 IGAMSIPNTIELLFI
+691 IGPMSIPNTIELLFI
-706 NNNLINTIHTNSFVD
+706 NNNLIGSVLPNAFVD
-721 KINLAR
+721 KANLAR

-732 NALAKLQLQQLRVAP
+732 NQLSKLQLQQLRVAP
-747 IQDGKTLPEFYLGGN
+747 VVAPKPLPEFYLGGN

-780 TRQHPRVMDLTNIEC
+780 TRQHPRVMDMANIEC

-800 RGAPV
+800 RGAAV
-805 RPLTKLKSQ
+805 RPLAALRPQ

-836 DCEMTCPN
+836 DCEMTCPS

-857 VVDCGGQQTT
+857 VVDCGGQQTS

-880 YLDGNNFPV
+880 YLDGNIFPV
-889 LKDHAFIGRKNLRSL
+889 LKNHAFIGRKNLRAL
-904 YVNGSQVARIQNR
+904 YVNGSQVAAIQNR
-917 TFAGLVSLQVL
+917 TFASLASLQLL
-928 HLEDNLLHTLHGN
+928 HLADNRLRTLHGY
-941 EFEYLIALREL
+941 EFEQLSALREL

-959 TTLDNITLAP
+959 TTIENATLAP
-969 LVTLEVLRIDGN
+969 LAALELLRIDGN
-981 RLVTLAMWQLQQ
+981 RLMTLPIWQLHATH
-993 PQFKQIRTLALGRNQ
+993 FGSRLRSISLGRNP
-1008 WSCRCKFLQELTA
+1008 WTCRCQFLQALTA
-1021 YVADNALIVQDL
+1021 YVADNALIVQDA
-1033 QDIYCVDAGISG
+1033 QDIYCMAARGGSSG
-1045 TSVVQK
+1045 MDLSSSTAIDEGSLEK
-1051 RDLDFNATAAC
+1051 RELDFNATGAAC
-1062 TDYYAS
+1062 TDYYS
-1068 GSILQ
+1068 GGSMLQ
-1073 HGIPNT
+1073 HGIPES
-1079 YIPLLV
+1079 YIPLLAA
-1085 VALALVFLLIVI
+1085 ALALLFLLVVI
-1097 IMIFVFRESLRIWLF
+1097 AMVFAFRESLRIWLF
-1112 SYYGV
+1112 AHYGV

-1126 TEKLYDAVLLHSAK
+1126 SEKLYDAVLLHSAK
-1140 DSEFVAQHLAGELE
+1140 DSEFVCQHLAAQLE
-1154 TGRPALRIC
+1154 TGRPPLRVC

-1171 DSTHYQLLEA
+1171 DATHYQLLEA
-1181 SRVSRRIVI
+1181 TRVSRRVVI
-1190 LLSRNFLQTEW
+1190 LLTRNFLQTEW
-1201 SRCELRRAVHD
+1201 ARCELRRSVHD

-1219 KLVIIEEPEVLF
+1219 KLVIIEEPEVAF

-1241 YLKTSGVHRI
+1241 YLKTSAVHRI
-1251 RRTDRHFWEK
+1251 RRSDRHFWEK
-1261 LRYALPVDYPTYRGG
+1261 LRYALPVDYPTFR
-1276 IAGVPGN
+1276 GN
-1283 NYTLDHNHERIK
+1283 NYTLELDHHNHERVK
-1295 QPSSPGILY
+1295 QPASPGLLY
-1304 RQAPPPAYCPEGV
+1304 RQAPPPAYCGPPEGAPPQGGAV
-1317 AGSALAEHGA
+1317 VTASVPAEQ
-1327 TEPTNYSSATTAT
+1327 NYSTATTAT

-1345 QRREHAAIAGAAAG
+1345 QRREQQQQQGSGSGSGSGAGS
-1359 NTLHHPIV
+1359 H
-1367 GTHLHPN
+1367 HLH
-1374 AAQAA
+1374 A
-1379 TLAVAA
+1379 
-1385 AQRGAELS
+1385 
-1393 GGGGVT
+1393 
-1399 SNNSQYY
+1399 QYY
-1406 HHATAPSQTYTMR
+1406 QHHGMR

-1431 DYSTLDNENML
+1431 DYSTLDNEQHML
-1442 MMPSPSP
+1442 MMPA
-1449 TPNGGVGMQSLQ
+1449 GHGLEAAQ
-1461 RFHQQQQQQTMS
+1461 RAQTWRPKREQLHHQQAQAGTLGSKANQQQQQQ
-1473 QTWRPQQLQQQ
+1473 QQQ
-1484 QLQQHQNQKH
+1484 QHQ
-1494 QQRREGGDTTQGAA
+1494 TV
-1508 SSMTMAANGGQQQGP
+1508 SSGQQQGP

>member
-1 MCKLSR
+1 MQTA
-7 LPTRLFKSDS
+7 PGPM
-17 AFTLLLLAHLLTQ
+17 LLLVLCCC
-30 NVWSALAI
+30 
-38 QHNKGGNVDRP
+38 
-49 NNSYA
+49 
-54 PSSESASSANA
+54 
-65 ASMMGSS
+65 
-72 IAGATATG
+72 
-80 SAGAASFVAVAD
+80 
-92 AASKSTSNIDT
+92 
-103 ASGAA
+103 AA
-108 AASSSSSS
+108 AASAALAPKVQSPGSENSAASAMLGGGSGVSLSSDYTSLLAA
-116 SSTQS
+116 QPAS
-121 QPATNQCSWQYNG
+121 QPASPSPPTPPHSGPVNQCSWTYNG
-134 TTSVRCNLRTIE
+134 TSGVHCALRLIE
-146 RHIALDLQGADG
+146 RQPGLDLQGADG
-158 TSQLEI
+158 SSQLTI
-164 KCSELYLF
+164 QCSDLYLF
-172 ESQLPQAAFA
+172 ESTLPTAVFA
-182 RLQTLDVL
+182 RLQTLDTL
-190 RIDGCKLLQLPNNA
+190 RVESCKLLQLPNNA
-204 FEGLNVLRTLAVNTH
+204 FEGLSTLKTLRLSTRNGE
-219 NPVWGASKTLELFPD
+219 WGAAKALELYPD
-234 SLNSLKQLTE
+234 SLNGLKQLTE
-244 LHLGDNNLRALPAG
+244 LDLSDNNLRALPGG
-258 FLCPVGNLQVLN
+258 FLCPVGNLQTLN
-270 LTHNRIRSAENLG
+270 LTHNRIRTAEQLG
-283 FADMN
+283 FADLN
-288 CNGGSELQILD
+288 CSGPAGAGSSSELQLLD

-335 ESLAG
+335 EALAG
-340 LSSLRIV
+340 LASLRIV
-347 NLSNNHLETLPEG
+347 DLSHNRLETLPEG

-370 IHLQNNELYELPK
+370 IHLQHNELYELPR

-404 NHIDNTTF
+404 NHVDNTTF

-497 NLISVIELSIFKNC
+497 NLISVVESAVFKNC

-517 DLSSNQLNEVPRAL
+517 DLSSNQLSEVPRAL

-551 NQSFKNLHQLT
+551 NQSFRNLHQLT

-572 NISVGMFADLPRL
+572 NITVAMFADLPRL

-600 GAFDKNFELEA
+600 GAFDKNYELEA

-620 NINGVFATLVSLLWL
+620 DINGVFATLVSLLWL

-691 IGAMSIPNTIELLFI
+691 IGPMAIPNTIELLFV
-706 NNNLINTIHTNSFVD
+706 NNNLIGSVQPNAFVD
-721 KINLAR
+721 KTNLAR

-732 NALAKLQLQQLRVAP
+732 NQLSRLQLQQLRVAP
-747 IQDGKTLPEFYLGGN
+747 VAAPKPLPEFYLGGN

-780 TRQHPRVMDLTNIEC
+780 TRQHPRVMDMPNIEC

-800 RGAPV
+800 RGAAV
-805 RPLTKLKSQ
+805 RPLATLRPQ

-836 DCEMTCPN
+836 DCEMTCPQ

-857 VVDCGGQQTT
+857 VVDCGNQLTS

-872 VPMDSSVV
+872 VPMDSSIV
-880 YLDGNNFPV
+880 YLDGNSFPV
-889 LKDHAFIGRKNLRSL
+889 LKNHAFIGRKNLRAL
-904 YVNGSQVARIQNR
+904 YVNGSQVAAIQNR
-917 TFAGLVSLQVL
+917 TFASLATLQL
-928 HLEDNLLHTLHGN
+928 LQLSDNRLQTLHGY
-941 EFEYLIALREL
+941 EFEQLAALRQL
-952 YLQNNQL
+952 YLQNNRL
-959 TTLDNITLAP
+959 ASIANATLAP
-969 LVTLEVLRIDGN
+969 LVSLELLRLDGN
-981 RLVTLAMWQLQQ
+981 RLVTLPVWQLHATHFGQRLQ
-993 PQFKQIRTLALGRNQ
+993 GIALGRNP
-1008 WSCRCKFLQELTA
+1008 WSCRCQFLQALTS
-1021 YVADNALIVQDL
+1021 YVADNALIVQDA
-1033 QDIYCVDAGISG
+1033 QDIYCMTQQSDFPATASAE
-1045 TSVVQK
+1045 
-1051 RDLDFNATAAC
+1051 RRELDFNATGAAAC
-1062 TDYYAS
+1062 SDYYAG
-1068 GSILQ
+1068 GSMLQ
-1073 HGIPNT
+1073 HGIPES
-1079 YIPLLV
+1079 YIPLLAA
-1085 VALALVFLLIVI
+1085 ALALLFLLVVVVVV
-1097 IMIFVFRESLRIWLF
+1097 FVFRESLRIWLF
-1112 SYYGV
+1112 AHYGV

-1126 TEKLYDAVLLHSAK
+1126 SEKLYDAVLLHSAK
-1140 DSEFVAQHLAGELE
+1140 DSEFVCQHLASELE
-1154 TGRPALRIC
+1154 TGRPALRVC

-1171 DSTHYQLLEA
+1171 DATHYQLLEA
-1181 SRVSRRIVI
+1181 SRVSRRIV
-1190 LLSRNFLQTEW
+1190 LLLTRNFLQTEW

-1219 KLVIIEEPEVLF
+1219 KLVVIEEPEVLF

-1241 YLKTSGVHRI
+1241 YLKTSAVQRI
-1251 RRTDRHFWEK
+1251 RRNDRHFWEK
-1261 LRYALPVDYPTYRGG
+1261 LRYALPVDYPTYRG
-1276 IAGVPGN
+1276 N

-1295 QPSSPGILY
+1295 QPASPGLLY
-1304 RQAPPPAYCPEGV
+1304 RQAPPPAYCGPAEAAAAAAAAAA
-1317 AGSALAEHGA
+1317 AGEQ
-1327 TEPTNYSSATTAT
+1327 NYSTATTAT

-1345 QRREHAAIAGAAAG
+1345 QRRGEREAAAG
-1359 NTLHHPIV
+1359 V
-1367 GTHLHPN
+1367 GTAAGATVAGPHHLH
-1374 AAQAA
+1374 A
-1379 TLAVAA
+1379 
-1385 AQRGAELS
+1385 
-1393 GGGGVT
+1393 
-1399 SNNSQYY
+1399 QYY
-1406 HHATAPSQTYTMR
+1406 QHHGMR

-1431 DYSTLDNENML
+1431 DYSTLDNEQHML
-1442 MMPSPSP
+1442 M
-1449 TPNGGVGMQSLQ
+1449 SLPQ
-1461 RFHQQQQQQTMS
+1461 DVQQQQQRA
-1473 QTWRPQQLQQQ
+1473 QTWRPQPKQTLQQPHAGTLGTLGAPAAAKATAQ
-1484 QLQQHQNQKH
+1484 Q
-1494 QQRREGGDTTQGAA
+1494 A
-1508 SSMTMAANGGQQQGP
+1508 SVSGQQQGP

>member
-1 MCKLSR
+1 MA
-7 LPTRLFKSDS
+7 
-17 AFTLLLLAHLLTQ
+17 AFLALLLLLQALCSSGSLA
-30 NVWSALAI
+30 ALAP
-38 QHNKGGNVDRP
+38 KEG
-49 NNSYA
+49 
-54 PSSESASSANA
+54 SSAGQDSSASA
-65 ASMMGSS
+65 MLG
-72 IAGATATG
+72 AGT
-80 SAGAASFVAVAD
+80 
-92 AASKSTSNIDT
+92 
-103 ASGAA
+103 GAA
-108 AASSSSSS
+108 ATVSLSGDYSSLLSNAAASLPPV
-116 SSTQS
+116 
-121 QPATNQCSWQYNG
+121 PASPAHSGPGNQCSWTYNG
-134 TTSVRCNLRTIE
+134 TSAVHCALRLIE
-146 RHIALDLQGADG
+146 RQVGLDLQGADG
-158 TSQLEI
+158 TSQLTI
-164 KCSELYLF
+164 QCSDLYLF
-172 ESQLPQAAFA
+172 ESSLPVAVFA
-182 RLQTLDVL
+182 RLQTLEVL
-190 RIDGCKLLQLPNNA
+190 RLEACKLLQLPNNA
-204 FEGLNVLRTLAVNTH
+204 FEGLGTLKSLRLSTH
-219 NPVWGASKTLELFPD
+219 NSEWGPTRALELFPD
-234 SLNSLKQLTE
+234 SLVGLKQLTE
-244 LHLGDNNLRALPAG
+244 LDLGDNNLRQLPAG

-270 LTHNRIRSAENLG
+270 LTRNRIRTAEQLG
-283 FADMN
+283 FAEMN
-288 CNGGSELQILD
+288 CGSGSGSSGSELQILD
-299 ASYNELRSVTE
+299 ASHNELRSISE
-310 SWGISRL
+310 SWGISKL

-322 LNLQHNNISELSG
+322 LHLAHNNLSELSG
-335 ESLAG
+335 EALAG
-340 LSSLRIV
+340 LASLRIV

-370 IHLQNNELYELPK
+370 IHLQHNELYELPR

-404 NHIDNTTF
+404 NHVDNTTF

-497 NLISVIELSIFKNC
+497 NLISVVEPAVFKNC

-551 NQSFKNLHQLT
+551 NQSFRNLHQLT

-572 NISVGMFADLPRL
+572 NITVGMFQDLPRL

-600 GAFDKNFELEA
+600 GSFDKNFELEA

-620 NINGVFATLVSLLWL
+620 DINGVFATLVSLLWL

-691 IGAMSIPNTIELLFI
+691 IGPMSIPNTIELLFI
-706 NNNLINTIHTNSFVD
+706 NNNLIGNVQPNAFVD
-721 KINLAR
+721 KANLAR

-732 NALAKLQLQQLRVAP
+732 NQLSKLQLQQLRVAP
-747 IQDGKTLPEFYLGGN
+747 VVAPKPLPEFYLGGN

-780 TRQHPRVMDLTNIEC
+780 TRQHPRVMDMANIEC

-800 RGAPV
+800 RGAAV
-805 RPLTKLKSQ
+805 RPLSALRPQ

-836 DCEMTCPN
+836 DCEMTCPS

-889 LKDHAFIGRKNLRSL
+889 LKNHAFIGRKNLRAL
-904 YVNGSQVARIQNR
+904 YVNGSQVAGIQNR
-917 TFAGLVSLQVL
+917 TFASLTSLQLL
-928 HLEDNLLHTLHGN
+928 HLADNKLRTLHGY
-941 EFEYLIALREL
+941 EFEQLSALREL

-959 TTLDNITLAP
+959 TTIENATLAP
-969 LVTLEVLRIDGN
+969 LAALELIRIDGN
-981 RLVTLAMWQLQQ
+981 RLVTLPIWQLHATH
-993 PQFKQIRTLALGRNQ
+993 FGSRLRSISLGKNP
-1008 WSCRCKFLQELTA
+1008 WSCRCQFLQALTS
-1021 YVADNALIVQDL
+1021 YVADNALIVQDA
-1033 QDIYCVDAGISG
+1033 QDIYCMAASSSGVGAGAGGSSLAESYSPG
-1045 TSVVQK
+1045 EAMEK
-1051 RDLDFNATAAC
+1051 RELDFNATGAAC
-1062 TDYYAS
+1062 TDYYS
-1068 GSILQ
+1068 GGSMLQ
-1073 HGIPNT
+1073 HGIPES
-1079 YIPLLV
+1079 YIPLLAA
-1085 VALALVFLLIVI
+1085 ALALLFLLVVI
-1097 IMIFVFRESLRIWLF
+1097 AMVFAFRESLRIWLF
-1112 SYYGV
+1112 AHYGV

-1126 TEKLYDAVLLHSAK
+1126 SEKLYDALLLHSAK
-1140 DSEFVAQHLAGELE
+1140 DSEFVCQHLAAQLE
-1154 TGRPALRIC
+1154 TGRPPLRVC

-1171 DSTHYQLLEA
+1171 DATHYQLLEA
-1181 SRVSRRIVI
+1181 TRVSRRVVI
-1190 LLSRNFLQTEW
+1190 LLTRNFLQTEW
-1201 SRCELRRAVHD
+1201 ARYELRRSVHD

-1219 KLVIIEEPEVLF
+1219 KLVIIEEPEVAF

-1241 YLKTSGVHRI
+1241 YLKTSAVHRI
-1251 RRTDRHFWEK
+1251 RRSDRHFWEK
-1261 LRYALPVDYPTYRGG
+1261 LRYALPVDYPTFR
-1276 IAGVPGN
+1276 GN
-1283 NYTLDHNHERIK
+1283 NYTLELDHHNHERVK
-1295 QPSSPGILY
+1295 QPASPGLLY
-1304 RQAPPPAYCPEGV
+1304 RQAPPPAYCGPADGSISSPNQPGSV
-1317 AGSALAEHGA
+1317 APSAVPAEQ
-1327 TEPTNYSSATTAT
+1327 NYSTATTAT

-1345 QRREHAAIAGAAAG
+1345 QRRAGESGNGAGAGGGAGALAG
-1359 NTLHHPIV
+1359 NHH
-1367 GTHLHPN
+1367 L
-1374 AAQAA
+1374 
-1379 TLAVAA
+1379 
-1385 AQRGAELS
+1385 RAE
-1393 GGGGVT
+1393 
-1399 SNNSQYY
+1399 YY
-1406 HHATAPSQTYTMR
+1406 QHHGMR

-1431 DYSTLDNENML
+1431 DYSTLDNEQHML
-1442 MMPSPSP
+1442 MMPA
-1449 TPNGGVGMQSLQ
+1449 GHGMEAAQ
-1461 RFHQQQQQQTMS
+1461 RAQTWRPKREQLHHPQALAQAGTLGSKVSQQQQQQ
-1473 QTWRPQQLQQQ
+1473 QQQ
-1484 QLQQHQNQKH
+1484 IQQ
-1494 QQRREGGDTTQGAA
+1494 T
-1508 SSMTMAANGGQQQGP
+1508 SVSGQQQGP

>member
-1 MCKLSR
+1 MCR
-7 LPTRLFKSDS
+7 
-17 AFTLLLLAHLLTQ
+17 
-30 NVWSALAI
+30 
-38 QHNKGGNVDRP
+38 
-49 NNSYA
+49 
-54 PSSESASSANA
+54 NA
-65 ASMMGSS
+65 ASKLQHSLLYPHHHHLQYQQQQHYLTVLS
-72 IAGATATG
+72 IAFIFALQLGYHAVMAASMTTTNLVQVAALATAVT
-80 SAGAASFVAVAD
+80 SA
-92 AASKSTSNIDT
+92 TSVV
-103 ASGAA
+103 AA
-108 AASSSSSS
+108 AASSTTVITHS
-116 SSTQS
+116 
-121 QPATNQCSWQYNG
+121 NQCSWQYNG
-134 TTSVRCNLRTIE
+134 TTSVRCNIRLIE
-146 RHIALDLQGADG
+146 RILSLDLQGADG
-158 TSQLEI
+158 ASQLEI
-164 KCSELYLF
+164 KCSDLYLF

-182 RLQTLDVL
+182 RLQTLDEL
-190 RIDGCKLLQLPNNA
+190 KLISCKLLQLPNNA
-204 FEGLNVLRTLAVNTH
+204 FEGLSTVKTLAVNTY
-219 NPVWGASKTLELFPD
+219 NSEWGPSKTLELFPD
-234 SLNSLKQLTE
+234 SLIGLKQLTE
-244 LHLGDNNLRALPAG
+244 LDLSDNNLRALPPG

-270 LTHNRIRSAENLG
+270 LTHNRIRGAENLG

-299 ASYNELRSVTE
+299 ASHNELRAISE

-322 LNLQHNNISELSG
+322 LNLQYNNISELSG
-335 ESLAG
+335 EALAG

-370 IHLQNNELYELPK
+370 IHLKNNELYELPK

-390 QLLVVDLSG
+390 QLLVVDLSA

-412 AGLIRLIVLN
+412 AGLIRLIELN

-443 ILNLRNN
+443 NLNLRNN
-450 SIGHIEDNAFLPLY
+450 SIGHIEENAFLPLY

-497 NLISVIELSIFKNC
+497 NLISVIEANVFKNC

-551 NQSFKNLHQLT
+551 NDSFKNLHQLT

-572 NISVGMFADLPRL
+572 NITVGMFGDLPRL

-600 GAFDKNFELEA
+600 GSFDKNYELEA

-620 NINGVFATLVSLLWL
+620 DINGVFATLMSLLWL

-691 IGAMSIPNTIELLFI
+691 IGPMSIPNTIELLFI
-706 NNNLINTIHTNSFVD
+706 NNNLINAVHPNSFVD
-721 KINLAR
+721 KVNLAR

-732 NALAKLQLQQLRVAP
+732 NAMTKLQLQQLRIVP
-747 IQDGKTLPEFYLGGN
+747 VPPTKPLPEFYLGGN

-780 TRQHPRVMDLTNIEC
+780 TRQHPRVMDLPNIEC

-800 RGAPV
+800 RGAPM
-805 RPLTKLKSQ
+805 RTLTLLKPQ
-814 DFLCRYES
+814 DFLCRYDS

-872 VPMDSSVV
+872 VPMDSSIV

-889 LKDHAFIGRKNLRSL
+889 LKNHAFIGRKNLKSL
-904 YVNGSQVARIQNR
+904 FVNGSQVASIQNR
-917 TFAGLVSLQVL
+917 TFAGLISLQVL
-928 HLEDNLLHTLHGN
+928 HLEDNVMKSLQGY
-941 EFEYLIALREL
+941 EFEHLSALREL
-952 YLQNNQL
+952 YLHNNLL
-959 TTLDNITLAP
+959 TVIENTTLAP
-969 LVTLEVLRIDGN
+969 LVSLEVLRLDGN
-981 RLVTLAMWQLQQ
+981 RLVTLPVWQLQL
-993 PQFKQIRTLALGRNQ
+993 PQFKQLRTVSLGRNH
-1008 WSCRCKFLQELTA
+1008 WSCRCKFLQEMTS
-1021 YVADNALIVQDL
+1021 YVADNALIVQDS
-1033 QDIYCVDAGISG
+1033 QDIYCIDDSSSSNGISG
-1045 TSVVQK
+1045 GSNSGGGVGEGSGGLARK
-1051 RDLDFNATAAC
+1051 RELDFNATAAC
-1062 TDYYAS
+1062 SDYYAG
-1068 GSILQ
+1068 GSMLQ
-1073 HGIPNT
+1073 HGIPKT
-1079 YIPLLV
+1079 YIPLLAA
-1085 VALALVFLLIVI
+1085 ALALVFLLIVVI
-1097 IMIFVFRESLRIWLF
+1097 IIFVFRESLRIWLF
-1112 SYYGV
+1112 AHYGV

-1126 TEKLYDAVLLHSAK
+1126 SEKLYDAVLLHSPK
-1140 DSEFVAQHLAGELE
+1140 DSEYVGQYLVAELE
-1154 TGRPALRIC
+1154 TGRPPLRIC

-1171 DSTHYQLLEA
+1171 DATHYQILEA

-1190 LLSRNFLQTEW
+1190 LLTRNFLQTEW

-1212 ALRGRPQ
+1212 ALRGRPH
-1219 KLVIIEEPEVLF
+1219 KLVVVEEAEALF
-1231 EAESDIELLP
+1231 EAENDIELLP
-1241 YLKTSGVHRI
+1241 YLKTSAVHRI
-1251 RRTDRHFWEK
+1251 RRNDRHFWEK
-1261 LRYALPVDYPTYRGG
+1261 LRYALPVDYRS
-1276 IAGVPGN
+1276 GN

-1295 QPSSPGILY
+1295 QPASPGILY
-1304 RQAPPPAYCPEGV
+1304 RPAPPPAYCPEGE
-1317 AGSALAEHGA
+1317 ADQ
-1327 TEPTNYSSATTAT
+1327 NYSSATTAT

-1345 QRREHAAIAGAAAG
+1345 QRRIEPVG
-1359 NTLHHPIV
+1359 NGLHHTVTQTAGI
-1367 GTHLHPN
+1367 HLHPN
-1374 AAQAA
+1374 AAQAQ
-1379 TLAVAA
+1379 VA
-1385 AQRGAELS
+1385 
-1393 GGGGVT
+1393 
-1399 SNNSQYY
+1399 SQYY
-1406 HHATAPSQTYTMR
+1406 HHTGAGYTHR

-1431 DYSTLDNENML
+1431 DYSTLDNEQML
-1442 MMPSPSP
+1442 MMPSAPPSP
-1449 TPNGGVGMQSLQ
+1449 SLHQTGMNSLH
-1461 RFHQQQQQQTMS
+1461 RSVHSQQQQQHPNMS
-1473 QTWRPQQLQQQ
+1473 QTWRVQQNQKQRDHHAITATATAQQ
-1484 QLQQHQNQKH
+1484 QLAV
-1494 QQRREGGDTTQGAA
+1494 TTTAVTST
-1508 SSMTMAANGGQQQGP
+1508 SSTSNNTITPGQQQGP

>member
-1 MCKLSR
+1 MLGVSLS
-7 LPTRLFKSDS
+7 SD
-17 AFTLLLLAHLLTQ
+17 
-30 NVWSALAI
+30 
-38 QHNKGGNVDRP
+38 
-49 NNSYA
+49 Y
-54 PSSESASSANA
+54 A
-65 ASMMGSS
+65 ASLNN
-72 IAGATATG
+72 AQLLP
-80 SAGAASFVAVAD
+80 
-92 AASKSTSNIDT
+92 
-103 ASGAA
+103 AA
-108 AASSSSSS
+108 A
-116 SSTQS
+116 T
-121 QPATNQCSWQYNG
+121 PATPAQHSGPANQCSWTYNG
-134 TTSVRCNLRTIE
+134 TSAVHCALRLIE
-146 RHIALDLQGADG
+146 RQPGLELQGADG
-158 TSQLEI
+158 SSQLTI
-164 KCSELYLF
+164 QCSDVYLY
-172 ESQLPQAAFA
+172 ESTLPTAVFA
-182 RLQTLDVL
+182 RLQTLETL
-190 RIDGCKLLQLPNNA
+190 RLQNCKLLQLPNNA
-204 FEGLNVLRTLAVNTH
+204 FEGLSTLKSLKLSTKNAE
-219 NPVWGASKTLELFPD
+219 WGAAKALELYPD
-234 SLNSLKQLTE
+234 SLNGLKQLTE
-244 LHLGDNNLRALPAG
+244 LDLSENALRALPSG
-258 FLCPVGNLQVLN
+258 FLCPVGNLQTLN
-270 LTHNRIRSAENLG
+270 LTHNRIRTAEQLG

-288 CNGGSELQILD
+288 CASSGSNTGSGSELQLLD
-299 ASYNELRSVTE
+299 ASYNELRSITE

-335 ESLAG
+335 EALAG
-340 LSSLRIV
+340 LASLRIV

-370 IHLQNNELYELPK
+370 IHLQHNELYELPR

-404 NHIDNTTF
+404 NHVDNTTF

-497 NLISVIELSIFKNC
+497 NLIAVVEPAVFKNC

-517 DLSSNQLNEVPRAL
+517 DLSSNQLVEVPRAL

-572 NISVGMFADLPRL
+572 NITVGMFADLPRL

-600 GAFDKNFELEA
+600 GAFDKNYELEA

-620 NINGVFATLVSLLWL
+620 DINGVFATLVSLLWL

-691 IGAMSIPNTIELLFI
+691 IGPMSIPNTIELLFI
-706 NNNLINTIHTNSFVD
+706 NNNLIGNVLPNAFVD
-721 KINLAR
+721 KVNLAR

-732 NALAKLQLQQLRVAP
+732 NQLSKLQLQQLRIAPVAP
-747 IQDGKTLPEFYLGGN
+747 PKTLPEFYLGGN
-762 PFECDCT
+762 PFECDCS

-780 TRQHPRVMDLTNIEC
+780 TRQHPRVMDMPNIEC

-800 RGAPV
+800 RGAAV
-805 RPLTKLKSQ
+805 RPLLALKPQ

-857 VVDCGGQQTT
+857 VVDCGQQLTT

-872 VPMDSSVV
+872 VPMDSSIV

-889 LKDHAFIGRKNLRSL
+889 LKNHAFIGRKNLRAL
-904 YVNGSQVARIQNR
+904 YVNSSQVAAIQNR
-917 TFAGLVSLQVL
+917 TFASLTSLQVL
-928 HLEDNLLHTLHGN
+928 HLADNRLQRLQGY
-941 EFEYLIALREL
+941 EFEQLAALREL

-959 TTLDNITLAP
+959 EQIGNGTLAH
-969 LVTLEVLRIDGN
+969 LSSLQLLRLDGN
-981 RLVTLAMWQLQQ
+981 RLMTLPIWQLHAAHFG
-993 PQFKQIRTLALGRNQ
+993 PQLTHIYLGRNP
-1008 WSCRCKFLQELTA
+1008 WSCRCQFLQALTS
-1021 YVADNALIVQDL
+1021 YVADNALLVQDA
-1033 QDIYCVDAGISG
+1033 QDIYCLSSSG
-1045 TSVVQK
+1045 ASEQ
-1051 RDLDFNATAAC
+1051 RRELDFNSTGAAC
-1062 TDYYAS
+1062 TDYYS
-1068 GSILQ
+1068 GGSMLQ
-1073 HGIPNT
+1073 HGIPES
-1079 YIPLLV
+1079 YIPLLAA
-1085 VALALVFLLIVI
+1085 ALALLFLLVVI
-1097 IMIFVFRESLRIWLF
+1097 IIVFVFRESLRIWLF
-1112 SYYGV
+1112 SHYGV

-1126 TEKLYDAVLLHSAK
+1126 SEKLYDALLLHSAK
-1140 DSEFVAQHLAGELE
+1140 DAEFVSQQLAAELE
-1154 TGRPALRIC
+1154 TARPPLRVC
-1163 LQHRDLAH
+1163 LQQRDLAH
-1171 DSTHYQLLEA
+1171 DATHYQLLEA
-1181 SRVSRRIVI
+1181 SRVSRRVVI
-1190 LLSRNFLQTEW
+1190 LLTRNFLQTEW
-1201 SRCELRRAVHD
+1201 TRCELRRAVHD

-1219 KLVIIEEPEVLF
+1219 KLVIIEEPEVAF

-1241 YLKTSGVHRI
+1241 YLKTSAVQRI
-1251 RRTDRHFWEK
+1251 RRSDRHFWEK
-1261 LRYALPVDYPTYRGG
+1261 LRYALPVDYASYR
-1276 IAGVPGN
+1276 GN

-1295 QPSSPGILY
+1295 QPASPGLLY
-1304 RQAPPPAYCPEGV
+1304 RQAPPPAYCGPAESLGV
-1317 AGSALAEHGA
+1317 AAAVQEQQQ
-1327 TEPTNYSSATTAT
+1327 NYSTATTAT

-1345 QRREHAAIAGAAAG
+1345 QRREHAAYYQQQQQQHAPHGAA
-1359 NTLHHPIV
+1359 L
-1367 GTHLHPN
+1367 
-1374 AAQAA
+1374 
-1379 TLAVAA
+1379 
-1385 AQRGAELS
+1385 
-1393 GGGGVT
+1393 
-1399 SNNSQYY
+1399 
-1406 HHATAPSQTYTMR
+1406 R

-1431 DYSTLDNENML
+1431 DYSTLENEQHML
-1442 MMPSPSP
+1442 MIAS
-1449 TPNGGVGMQSLQ
+1449 GAAAQAEQ
-1461 RFHQQQQQQTMS
+1461 RA
-1473 QTWRPQQLQQQ
+1473 QTWRPQPAKQQLQPATHAGTLGANKQQQ
-1484 QLQQHQNQKH
+1484 QQ
-1494 QQRREGGDTTQGAA
+1494 A
-1508 SSMTMAANGGQQQGP
+1508 SVSGQQQGP

>member
-1 MCKLSR
+1 MEISYQSVAII
-7 LPTRLFKSDS
+7 TI
-17 AFTLLLLAHLLTQ
+17 LLGLRVAT
-30 NVWSALAI
+30 I
-38 QHNKGGNVDRP
+38 
-49 NNSYA
+49 
-54 PSSESASSANA
+54 SASDGGSMY
-65 ASMMGSS
+65 AS
-72 IAGATATG
+72 ITG
-80 SAGAASFVAVAD
+80 SP
-92 AASKSTSNIDT
+92 IL
-103 ASGAA
+103 SG
-108 AASSSSSS
+108 
-116 SSTQS
+116 
-121 QPATNQCSWQYNG
+121 NHCSWEYNG
-134 TTSVRCNLRTIE
+134 TTSVTCELRTIE
-146 RHIALDLQGADG
+146 RTGLDLQGADG
-158 TSQLEI
+158 ANQLLI

-172 ESQLPQAAFA
+172 ESQLPQNSFA
-182 RLQTLDVL
+182 RLQTLDEL
-190 RIDGCKLLQLPNNA
+190 RLDACKLLQLPNNA
-204 FEGLNVLRTLAVNTH
+204 FEGLSAVKTLAVNTK
-219 NPVWGASKTLELFPD
+219 NADWGPAKTLELFPD
-234 SLNSLKQLTE
+234 SLIGLKQLTE
-244 LHLGDNNLRALPAG
+244 LDLSENNIRALPAG

-270 LTHNRIRSAENLG
+270 LTKNRIRSAENLG
-283 FADMN
+283 ITDMN

-299 ASYNELRSVTE
+299 ASFNELRSISE
-310 SWGISRL
+310 NWGISRL

-335 ESLAG
+335 EALAG

-404 NHIDNTTF
+404 NHVDNTTF

-497 NLISVIELSIFKNC
+497 NLISVIEPSVFKNC

-517 DLSSNQLNEVPRAL
+517 DLSSNQLNEVPSAL

-551 NQSFKNLHQLT
+551 NNSFKNLHQLT

-572 NISVGMFADLPRL
+572 NITVGMFADLPRL

-600 GAFDKNFELEA
+600 GSFDKNFELEA

-620 NINGVFATLVSLLWL
+620 DINGVFATLVSLLWL

-653 LKWLDIHGNYIEALG
+653 LKWLDVHGNYIEALG

-691 IGAMSIPNTIELLFI
+691 IGPMSVPNTIELVFI
-706 NNNLINTIHTNSFVD
+706 NNNLISNVQPNTFVD
-721 KINLAR
+721 KTNLAR

-732 NALAKLQLQQLRVAP
+732 NALNKLQLQTLRVAP
-747 IQDGKTLPEFYLGGN
+747 VPPTKPLPEFYLGGN
-762 PFECDCT
+762 PFECDCS

-780 TRQHPRVMDLTNIEC
+780 TRQHPRVMDLPNIEC
-795 VMPHA
+795 IMPHA

-805 RPLTKLKSQ
+805 RPLATLDQ
-814 DFLCRYES
+814 TDFLCKYES

-849 HDQIWSTN
+849 HDQIWAQN
-857 VVDCGGQQTT
+857 VVDCGGMKSV

-872 VPMDSSVV
+872 VPMDSSIV
-880 YLDGNNFPV
+880 YFDGNNFPILESHSFV
-889 LKDHAFIGRKNLRSL
+889 GRRNLKQLF
-904 YVNGSQVARIQNR
+904 VNGSQVVGIQNR
-917 TFAGLVSLQVL
+917 TFEGLMNLQIL
-928 HLEDNLLHTLHGN
+928 HLEDNKLEILFGF
-941 EFEYLIALREL
+941 EFEPLTKLKEL
-952 YLQNNQL
+952 YLQNNLL
-959 TTLDNITLAP
+959 THIENTTLAP
-969 LVTLEVLRIDGN
+969 LTSLQVLRIDGN
-981 RLVTLAMWQLQQ
+981 RLITIPIWQLQL
-993 PQFKQIRTLALGRNQ
+993 PQFKQMRALTLGRNQ
-1008 WSCRCKFLQELTA
+1008 WTCRCKFLQEMTV
-1021 YVADNALIVQDL
+1021 YVADNAVIVQDS
-1033 QDIYCVDAGISG
+1033 QDIYCIAEGGI
-1045 TSVVQK
+1045 K
-1051 RDLDFNATAAC
+1051 RELDFNATSAC
-1062 TDYYAS
+1062 TDYFAG
-1068 GSILQ
+1068 GSMLQ
-1073 HGIPNT
+1073 NGIPKP
-1079 YIPLLV
+1079 YIPLLAA
-1085 VALALVFLLIVI
+1085 ALALIFLLVVVIV
-1097 IMIFVFRESLRIWLF
+1097 IFVFRESLRIWLF
-1112 SYYGV
+1112 SHYGV

-1126 TEKLYDAVLLHSAK
+1126 SEKLYDAVLLHSAK
-1140 DSEFVAQHLAGELE
+1140 DSEFVATHLVSELE
-1154 TGRPALRIC
+1154 TGRPPLRVC
-1163 LQHRDLAH
+1163 LQHRDLTH
-1171 DSTHYQLLEA
+1171 DATHYQLLEA
-1181 SRVSRRIVI
+1181 TRVSRRVVI

-1201 SRCELRRAVHD
+1201 SRCELRRAIHD
-1212 ALRGRPQ
+1212 GLRGRPH

-1241 YLKTSGVHRI
+1241 YLKTTAVHRI
-1251 RRTDRHFWEK
+1251 RRSDRHFWEK
-1261 LRYALPVDYPTYRGG
+1261 LRYALPVEFPYR
-1276 IAGVPGN
+1276 GN

-1295 QPSSPGILY
+1295 QPASPGILY
-1304 RQAPPPAYCPEGV
+1304 RQAPPPAYCPDGED
-1317 AGSALAEHGA
+1317 
-1327 TEPTNYSSATTAT
+1327 PNYSSATTAT

-1345 QRREHAAIAGAAAG
+1345 SRRGAPGELASHA
-1359 NTLHHPIV
+1359 NTLHHP
-1367 GTHLHPN
+1367 HALYQQHQN
-1374 AAQAA
+1374 QAY
-1379 TLAVAA
+1379 
-1385 AQRGAELS
+1385 S
-1393 GGGGVT
+1393 G
-1399 SNNSQYY
+1399 
-1406 HHATAPSQTYTMR
+1406 R

-1431 DYSTLDNENML
+1431 DYSTLDNENMM
-1442 MMPSPSP
+1442 MMPPPSP
-1449 TPNGGVGMQSLQ
+1449 PHPTANSLHRVMQQQQQHHQQLHHNPQAQTWRPQQQAPQHHHHKQSSSSSSTSTMP
-1461 RFHQQQQQQTMS
+1461 HQQQQQ
-1473 QTWRPQQLQQQ
+1473 PQQLQQQ
-1484 QLQQHQNQKH
+1484 QPQQ
-1494 QQRREGGDTTQGAA
+1494 QQQQQIQQP
-1508 SSMTMAANGGQQQGP
+1508 GQQQGQ

>member
-1 MCKLSR
+1 MELRLLLLLS
-7 LPTRLFKSDS
+7 
-17 AFTLLLLAHLLTQ
+17 LLLLAGCAGCQ
-30 NVWSALAI
+30 SALPP
-38 QHNKGGNVDRP
+38 KPKD
-49 NNSYA
+49 
-54 PSSESASSANA
+54 ASDKNA
-65 ASMMGSS
+65 ASAMLGSS
-72 IAGATATG
+72 V
-80 SAGAASFVAVAD
+80 SLSSDYSSLLAAAQPM
-92 AASKSTSNIDT
+92 
-103 ASGAA
+103 
-108 AASSSSSS
+108 AASS
-116 SSTQS
+116 
-121 QPATNQCSWQYNG
+121 PAPVHSGPNNQCTWTYNG
-134 TTSVRCNLRTIE
+134 TSSVHCSLRLIE
-146 RHIALDLQGADG
+146 RQPGLDLQGADG
-158 TSQLEI
+158 SSQLTI
-164 KCSELYLF
+164 KCSDLYLF
-172 ESQLPQAAFA
+172 ESQLPVAVFA
-182 RLQTLDVL
+182 RLQTLDTL
-190 RIDGCKLLQLPNNA
+190 RLESCKLLQLPNNA
-204 FEGLNVLRTLAVNTH
+204 FEGLTTLKALKLSTRNAE
-219 NPVWGASKTLELFPD
+219 WGPAKALELYPD
-234 SLNSLKQLTE
+234 SLNGLKQLTE
-244 LHLGDNNLRALPAG
+244 LDLSDNNLRALPSG
-258 FLCPVGNLQVLN
+258 FLCPVGNLQTLN
-270 LTHNRIRSAENLG
+270 LTRNRIRTAEQLG

-288 CNGGSELQILD
+288 CGANGGASGASGSGSGSSSGSELQLLD
-299 ASYNELRSVTE
+299 ASYNELRSITE

-335 ESLAG
+335 EALAG
-340 LSSLRIV
+340 LASLRIV

-404 NHIDNTTF
+404 NHVDNTTF

-497 NLISVIELSIFKNC
+497 NLISVVEPAVFKNC

-562 GLRLIDNQIG
+562 GLRLIDNHIG
-572 NISVGMFADLPRL
+572 NITVGMFADLPRL

-600 GAFDKNFELEA
+600 GAFDKNYELEA

-620 NINGVFATLVSLLWL
+620 DINGVFATLVSLLWL

-691 IGAMSIPNTIELLFI
+691 IGPMSIPNTIELLFI
-706 NNNLINTIHTNSFVD
+706 NNNLIGNVLPNAFVD
-721 KINLAR
+721 KANLAR

-732 NALAKLQLQQLRVAP
+732 NQLSKLQLQQLRIAP
-747 IQDGKTLPEFYLGGN
+747 VLAPKPLPEFYLGGN

-780 TRQHPRVMDLTNIEC
+780 TRQHPRVMDMPNIEC

-800 RGAPV
+800 RGAAV
-805 RPLTKLKSQ
+805 RPLSALRPQ

-836 DCEMTCPN
+836 DCEMTCPH

-857 VVDCGGQQTT
+857 VVDCGNQLTM

-872 VPMDSSVV
+872 VPMDSSIV

-889 LKDHAFIGRKNLRSL
+889 LKNHAFIGRKNLKAL
-904 YVNGSQVARIQNR
+904 YVNGSQVASIQNR
-917 TFAGLVSLQVL
+917 TFASLATLQL
-928 HLEDNLLHTLHGN
+928 LQLSDNRLQTLHGY
-941 EFEYLIALREL
+941 EFEQLSALKEL

-959 TTLDNITLAP
+959 ATIGNGTLAP
-969 LVTLEVLRIDGN
+969 LVSLELLRLDGN
-981 RLVTLAMWQLQQ
+981 RLVTLPIWQLHATHFGQRLRA
-993 PQFKQIRTLALGRNQ
+993 IWLGRNQ
-1008 WSCRCKFLQELTA
+1008 WSCRCQFLQALTS
-1021 YVADNALIVQDL
+1021 YVADNALIVQDA
-1033 QDIYCVDAGISG
+1033 QDIYCMAAPNTAAYEQSSSTAAG
-1045 TSVVQK
+1045 TQK
-1051 RDLDFNATAAC
+1051 RELDFNSTGAAC
-1062 TDYYAS
+1062 TDYYS
-1068 GSILQ
+1068 GGSMLQ
-1073 HGIPNT
+1073 HGIPES
-1079 YIPLLV
+1079 YIPLLAA
-1085 VALALVFLLIVI
+1085 ALALVFLLIVI
-1097 IMIFVFRESLRIWLF
+1097 IIVFVFRESLRIWLF
-1112 SYYGV
+1112 AHYGV

-1126 TEKLYDAVLLHSAK
+1126 SEKLYDALLLHSAK
-1140 DSEFVAQHLAGELE
+1140 DSEFVCQHLASELE
-1154 TGRPALRIC
+1154 TGRPALRVC

-1171 DSTHYQLLEA
+1171 DATHYQLLEA
-1181 SRVSRRIVI
+1181 SRVSRRVVI
-1190 LLSRNFLQTEW
+1190 LLTRNFLQTEW
-1201 SRCELRRAVHD
+1201 SRCELRRSLHD

-1219 KLVIIEEPEVLF
+1219 KLVIIEEPEVAF

-1241 YLKTSGVHRI
+1241 YLKTSAVHRI

-1261 LRYALPVDYPTYRGG
+1261 LRYALPVDYPTYRG
-1276 IAGVPGN
+1276 N

-1295 QPSSPGILY
+1295 QPASPGLLY
-1304 RQAPPPAYCPEGV
+1304 RQAPPPAYCGPAEAAAAAAAAASV
-1317 AGSALAEHGA
+1317 AAAEQ
-1327 TEPTNYSSATTAT
+1327 NYSTATTAT

-1345 QRREHAAIAGAAAG
+1345 QRRGERVEG
-1359 NTLHHPIV
+1359 V
-1367 GTHLHPN
+1367 GVGVNPGGPHHLH
-1374 AAQAA
+1374 A
-1379 TLAVAA
+1379 
-1385 AQRGAELS
+1385 
-1393 GGGGVT
+1393 
-1399 SNNSQYY
+1399 QYY
-1406 HHATAPSQTYTMR
+1406 QHHGVR

-1431 DYSTLDNENML
+1431 DYSTLDNEQHML
-1442 MMPSPSP
+1442 MMPAATGAGAEASQQRAQTWRPQPKQQQLQAPHAGTLNPS
-1449 TPNGGVGMQSLQ
+1449 TAGKPNP
-1461 RFHQQQQQQTMS
+1461 QQQQQQ
-1473 QTWRPQQLQQQ
+1473 QQQ
-1484 QLQQHQNQKH
+1484 
-1494 QQRREGGDTTQGAA
+1494 A
-1508 SSMTMAANGGQQQGP
+1508 SGQQQGP

>member
-1 MCKLSR
+1 MEF
-7 LPTRLFKSDS
+7 P
-17 AFTLLLLAHLLTQ
+17 LLLPLVSVLLLGSASDWSCLA
-30 NVWSALAI
+30 ALAPKESGD
-38 QHNKGGNVDRP
+38 N
-49 NNSYA
+49 
-54 PSSESASSANA
+54 SASA
-65 ASMMGSS
+65 MLGG
-72 IAGATATG
+72 GAG
-80 SAGAASFVAVAD
+80 SASVSLSGDYSSLLSAAMPPASAD
-92 AASKSTSNIDT
+92 DSSPAAP
-103 ASGAA
+103 AHSGP
-108 AASSSSSS
+108 S
-116 SSTQS
+116 
-121 QPATNQCSWQYNG
+121 NQCSWTYNG
-134 TTSVRCNLRTIE
+134 TSSVHCALRLIE
-146 RHIALDLQGADG
+146 RQPGLDLQGADG
-158 TSQLEI
+158 SSQLTI
-164 KCSELYLF
+164 QCSDLYLF
-172 ESQLPQAAFA
+172 ESTLPVAVFA
-182 RLQTLDVL
+182 RLQTLETL
-190 RIDGCKLLQLPNNA
+190 RLEACKLLQLPNNA
-204 FEGLNVLRTLAVNTH
+204 FEGLGTL
-219 NPVWGASKTLELFPD
+219 KTLRLSSHNAEWGPARALELYPD
-234 SLNSLKQLTE
+234 SLNGLKQLTE
-244 LHLGDNNLRALPAG
+244 LDMSDNNLRALPAG
-258 FLCPVGNLQVLN
+258 FLCPVGNLQALN
-270 LTHNRIRSAENLG
+270 LTHNRIRTAEQLG

-288 CNGGSELQILD
+288 CSGGSELQLLD
-299 ASYNELRSVTE
+299 ASHNELRSITE

-335 ESLAG
+335 EALAG
-340 LSSLRIV
+340 LASLRIV

-370 IHLQNNELYELPK
+370 IHLQHNELYELPK

-404 NHIDNTTF
+404 NHVDNTTF

-497 NLISVIELSIFKNC
+497 NLISVVEQAVFKNC

-572 NISVGMFADLPRL
+572 NITVGMFQDLPRL

-600 GAFDKNFELEA
+600 GSFDKNFELEA

-620 NINGVFATLVSLLWL
+620 DINGVFATLVSLLWL

-691 IGAMSIPNTIELLFI
+691 IGPMSIPNTIELLFI
-706 NNNLINTIHTNSFVD
+706 NNNLIGNVQPNAFVD
-721 KINLAR
+721 KANLAR

-732 NALAKLQLQQLRVAP
+732 NQLSKLQLQQLRVAP
-747 IQDGKTLPEFYLGGN
+747 VVAPKALPEFYLGGN

-780 TRQHPRVMDLTNIEC
+780 TRQHPRVMDMPNIEC

-800 RGAPV
+800 RGAAV
-805 RPLTKLKSQ
+805 RPLSALKPQ

-836 DCEMTCPN
+836 DCEMTCPH

-857 VVDCGGQQTT
+857 VVDCGGQQTM

-872 VPMDSSVV
+872 VPMDSSIV

-889 LKDHAFIGRKNLRSL
+889 LKNHAFIGRKNLKAL
-904 YVNGSQVARIQNR
+904 YVNGSQVAAIQNR
-917 TFAGLVSLQVL
+917 TFASLTSLQIL
-928 HLEDNLLHTLHGN
+928 QLADNRLQTLHGY
-941 EFEYLIALREL
+941 EFEQLSSLREL
-952 YLQNNQL
+952 YLQNNL
-959 TTLDNITLAP
+959 LATIENATLSP
-969 LVTLEVLRIDGN
+969 LVSLELLRIDGN
-981 RLVTLAMWQLQQ
+981 RLVTLPIWQLHATH
-993 PQFKQIRTLALGRNQ
+993 FGRRLRSIALGRNQ
-1008 WSCRCKFLQELTA
+1008 WSCRCQFLQALTS
-1021 YVADNALIVQDL
+1021 YVAENALIVQDA
-1033 QDIYCVDAGISG
+1033 QDIYCMAAPNTAGYDAASYDSSSSEGSL
-1045 TSVVQK
+1045 QK
-1051 RDLDFNATAAC
+1051 RELDFNSTGAAC
-1062 TDYYAS
+1062 TDYYS
-1068 GSILQ
+1068 GGSMLQ
-1073 HGIPNT
+1073 HGIPES
-1079 YIPLLV
+1079 YIPLLAA
-1085 VALALVFLLIVI
+1085 ALALVFLLVVI
-1097 IMIFVFRESLRIWLF
+1097 IIVFIFRESLRIWLF
-1112 SYYGV
+1112 AHYGV

-1126 TEKLYDAVLLHSAK
+1126 SEKLYDAVLLHSAK
-1140 DSEFVAQHLAGELE
+1140 DSEFVCQHLASELE
-1154 TGRPALRIC
+1154 TGRPPLRVC

-1171 DSTHYQLLEA
+1171 DATHYQLLEA
-1181 SRVSRRIVI
+1181 TRVSRRVVI
-1190 LLSRNFLQTEW
+1190 LLTRNFLQTEW
-1201 SRCELRRAVHD
+1201 SRCELRRSVHD

-1219 KLVIIEEPEVLF
+1219 KLVIIEEPEVAF

-1241 YLKTSGVHRI
+1241 YLKTSAVHRI
-1251 RRTDRHFWEK
+1251 RRSDRHFWEK
-1261 LRYALPVDYPTYRGG
+1261 LRYALPADYPTYR
-1276 IAGVPGN
+1276 GN
-1283 NYTLDHNHERIK
+1283 NYTLDHNHERVK
-1295 QPSSPGILY
+1295 QPASPGLLY
-1304 RQAPPPAYCPEGV
+1304 RQAPPPAYCGPAEGG
-1317 AGSALAEHGA
+1317 APSAATAPAEQ
-1327 TEPTNYSSATTAT
+1327 NYSTATTAT

-1345 QRREHAAIAGAAAG
+1345 QRRGDHHGGVSGSGAAAAPHG
-1359 NTLHHPIV
+1359 H
-1367 GTHLHPN
+1367 HLH
-1374 AAQAA
+1374 A
-1379 TLAVAA
+1379 
-1385 AQRGAELS
+1385 
-1393 GGGGVT
+1393 
-1399 SNNSQYY
+1399 QYY
-1406 HHATAPSQTYTMR
+1406 QHHGMR

-1431 DYSTLDNENML
+1431 DYSTLDNEQHML
-1442 MMPSPSP
+1442 MMPAGPVVSLEG
-1449 TPNGGVGMQSLQ
+1449 TPRAQTW
-1461 RFHQQQQQQTMS
+1461 RPKQQQQQQPGLQSGPSSVGHVATMGPS
-1473 QTWRPQQLQQQ
+1473 GKTPPQQQ
-1484 QLQQHQNQKH
+1484 QQQ
-1494 QQRREGGDTTQGAA
+1494 QQQQAVG
-1508 SSMTMAANGGQQQGP
+1508 SGQQQGP

>member
-7 LPTRLFKSDS
+7 LPMRRHATYS
-17 AFTLLLLAHLLTQ
+17 ACTLLLLTTYIISNGCICA
-30 NVWSALAI
+30 AL
-38 QHNKGGNVDRP
+38 HSKGADRP
-49 NNSYA
+49 ESNYA
-54 PSSESASSANA
+54 LSSDSSSASA
-65 ASMMGSS
+65 ASMM
-72 IAGATATG
+72 AT
-80 SAGAASFVAVAD
+80 SMAGAAATAGAGIISATNNKD
-92 AASKSTSNIDT
+92 ATSAITGDDAST
-103 ASGAA
+103 AA
-108 AASSSSSS
+108 A
-116 SSTQS
+116 
-121 QPATNQCSWQYNG
+121 QPAPTNQCSWQYNG

-204 FEGLNVLRTLAVNTH
+204 FEGLNVLRTLAVNTR
-219 NPVWGASKTLELFPD
+219 NPDWGPGKTLELYPD

-244 LHLGDNNLRALPAG
+244 LQLGHNNLRALPAG

-288 CNGGSELQILD
+288 CNGGSELQALD

-317 RRLQH
+317 RRLQQ

-335 ESLAG
+335 EALAG

-390 QLLVVDLSG
+390 QLLIVDLSG

-412 AGLIRLIVLN
+412 AGLIRLIILN

-487 YVLSK
+487 YILSK

-497 NLISVIELSIFKNC
+497 NLISVIEPNVFKNC

-620 NINGVFATLVSLLWL
+620 DINGVFATLVSLLWL

-706 NNNLINTIHTNSFVD
+706 NNNLVSTVHPNAFVD
-721 KINLAR
+721 KVNLAR

-732 NALAKLQLQQLRVAP
+732 NALSKLQLQQLRVAP
-747 IQDGKTLPEFYLGGN
+747 VQPAKPLPEFYLGGN

-805 RPLTKLKSQ
+805 RPLTSLKPQ

-836 DCEMTCPN
+836 DCEMTCPS

-889 LKDHAFIGRKNLRSL
+889 LRDHAFIGRKNLRSL

-917 TFAGLVSLQVL
+917 TFAGLISLQVL
-928 HLEDNLLHTLHGN
+928 HLEDNLLRTLHGN
-941 EFEYLIALREL
+941 EFEFLVALREL

-959 TTLDNITLAP
+959 TSLDNITLAP
-969 LVTLEVLRIDGN
+969 LVSLEVLRIDGN
-981 RLVTLAMWQLQQ
+981 RLITLTMWQLQQ
-993 PQFKQIRTLALGRNQ
+993 PQFKQMRTLALGRNQ

-1021 YVADNALIVQDL
+1021 YVADNAQIVQDM

-1051 RDLDFNATAAC
+1051 RELDFNATAAC
-1062 TDYYAS
+1062 TDYYAG
-1068 GSILQ
+1068 GSMLQ
-1073 HGIPNT
+1073 HGIPKT
-1079 YIPLLV
+1079 YIPLLAA
-1085 VALALVFLLIVI
+1085 ALALIFLLVVVI
-1097 IMIFVFRESLRIWLF
+1097 IIFVFRESLRIWVF
-1112 SYYGV
+1112 AHYGV

-1140 DSEFVAQHLAGELE
+1140 DSEYVAQHLVAELE
-1154 TGRPALRIC
+1154 TGRPPLRIC

-1171 DSTHYQLLEA
+1171 DATHYQLLEA

-1190 LLSRNFLQTEW
+1190 LLTRNFLQTEW

-1212 ALRGRPQ
+1212 ALRNRPQ
-1219 KLVIIEEPEVLF
+1219 KLVIIEEPEVQF

-1241 YLKTSGVHRI
+1241 YLKTSAVHRI
-1251 RRTDRHFWEK
+1251 RRADRLFWDK

-1276 IAGVPGN
+1276 VAGVPGN

-1304 RQAPPPAYCPEGV
+1304 RQAPPPAYCTEGV
-1317 AGSALAEHGA
+1317 AGELIGA
-1327 TEPTNYSSATTAT
+1327 EPTNYSSATTAT

-1345 QRREHAAIAGAAAG
+1345 QRREHSAGASSAAG
-1359 NTLHHPIV
+1359 TLHHPMV
-1367 GTHLHPN
+1367 GQHLHPS
-1374 AAQAA
+1374 AAQQA
-1379 TLAVAA
+1379 TLAAAA

-1393 GGGGVT
+1393 GNAAGAGN
-1399 SNNSQYY
+1399 SSQYY
-1406 HHATAPSQTYTMR
+1406 HHATAPSQTYAMR

-1442 MMPSPSP
+1442 MMPPPSP
-1449 TPNGGVGMQSLQ
+1449 TPNGGAAVQSLQ
-1461 RFHQQQQQQTMS
+1461 RFHQHQQQQQQQQQLMS
-1473 QTWRPQQLQQQ
+1473 QTWRPQQQQHQQQ
-1484 QLQQHQNQKH
+1484 QQQNQKQ
-1494 QQRREGGDTTQGAA
+1494 QQRRGEGEIA
-1508 SSMTMAANGGQQQGP
+1508 SGVTSVSAPSGQQQGP

>member
-1 MCKLSR
+1 MCR
-7 LPTRLFKSDS
+7 
-17 AFTLLLLAHLLTQ
+17 
-30 NVWSALAI
+30 
-38 QHNKGGNVDRP
+38 
-49 NNSYA
+49 
-54 PSSESASSANA
+54 NA
-65 ASMMGSS
+65 ASKLQHSLLYPHHHHLQYQQQQHYYLTVLS
-72 IAGATATG
+72 IAFIFALQLGYHAVVAATMTTTTSLVQVAALATAVTTAT
-80 SAGAASFVAVAD
+80 SVVATAAS
-92 AASKSTSNIDT
+92 T
-103 ASGAA
+103 ATVITNS
-108 AASSSSSS
+108 
-116 SSTQS
+116 
-121 QPATNQCSWQYNG
+121 NQCSWQYNG
-134 TTSVRCNLRTIE
+134 TTSVRCNIRLIE
-146 RHIALDLQGADG
+146 RILSLDLQGADG
-158 TSQLEI
+158 ASQLEI
-164 KCSELYLF
+164 KCSDLYLF

-182 RLQTLDVL
+182 RLQTLDELKLVS
-190 RIDGCKLLQLPNNA
+190 CKLLQLPNNA
-204 FEGLNVLRTLAVNTH
+204 FEGLSTVKTLAVNTH
-219 NPVWGASKTLELFPD
+219 NSEWGPSKTLELFPD
-234 SLNSLKQLTE
+234 SLIGLKQLTD
-244 LHLGDNNLRALPAG
+244 LDLSDNNLRALPSG
-258 FLCPVGNLQVLN
+258 FLCPVGNLQALN
-270 LTHNRIRSAENLG
+270 LTHNRIRAAENLG

-299 ASYNELRSVTE
+299 ASHNELRAISE

-335 ESLAG
+335 EALAG

-370 IHLQNNELYELPK
+370 IHLKNNELYELPK

-390 QLLVVDLSG
+390 QLLVVDLSA

-412 AGLIRLIVLN
+412 AGLIRLIELN

-443 ILNLRNN
+443 NLNLRNN
-450 SIGHIEDNAFLPLY
+450 SIGHIEENAFLPLY

-497 NLISVIELSIFKNC
+497 NLISVIEANVFKNC

-551 NQSFKNLHQLT
+551 NDSFKNLHQLT

-572 NISVGMFADLPRL
+572 NITVGMFADLPRL

-600 GAFDKNFELEA
+600 GSFDKNYELEA

-620 NINGVFATLVSLLWL
+620 DINGVFATLMSLLWL

-691 IGAMSIPNTIELLFI
+691 IGPMSIPNTIELLFI
-706 NNNLINTIHTNSFVD
+706 NNNLINAVHPNSFVD
-721 KINLAR
+721 KVNLAR

-732 NALAKLQLQQLRVAP
+732 NAMTKLQLQQLRVVP
-747 IQDGKTLPEFYLGGN
+747 VPPTKPLPEFYLGGN

-780 TRQHPRVMDLTNIEC
+780 TRQHPRVMDLPNIEC

-805 RPLTKLKSQ
+805 RTLTLLKPQ
-814 DFLCRYES
+814 DFLCRYDS

-889 LKDHAFIGRKNLRSL
+889 LKNHAFIGRKNLKSL
-904 YVNGSQVARIQNR
+904 FVNGSQVASIQNR
-917 TFAGLVSLQVL
+917 TFAGLISLQVL
-928 HLEDNLLHTLHGN
+928 HLEDNVMKSLQGY
-941 EFEYLIALREL
+941 EFEHLSALREL
-952 YLQNNQL
+952 YLHNNLL
-959 TTLDNITLAP
+959 TVVENTTLAP
-969 LVTLEVLRIDGN
+969 LVSLEVLRLDGN
-981 RLVTLAMWQLQQ
+981 RLVTLPVWQLQL
-993 PQFKQIRTLALGRNQ
+993 PQFKQLRTVSLGRNH
-1008 WSCRCKFLQELTA
+1008 WSCRCKFLQELTS
-1021 YVADNALIVQDL
+1021 YVADNALIVQDS
-1033 QDIYCVDAGISG
+1033 QDIYCMDDSSLSSG
-1045 TSVVQK
+1045 VNGGSTSGGGGGGGDGDEDRSGLARK
-1051 RDLDFNATAAC
+1051 RELDFNATAAC
-1062 TDYYAS
+1062 SDYYAG
-1068 GSILQ
+1068 GSMLQ
-1073 HGIPNT
+1073 HGIPKT
-1079 YIPLLV
+1079 YIPLLAA
-1085 VALALVFLLIVI
+1085 ALALVFLLIVVI
-1097 IMIFVFRESLRIWLF
+1097 IIFVFRESLRIWLF
-1112 SYYGV
+1112 AHYGV

-1126 TEKLYDAVLLHSAK
+1126 SEKLYDAVLLHSPK
-1140 DSEFVAQHLAGELE
+1140 DSEYVGQYLVAELE
-1154 TGRPALRIC
+1154 TGRPPLRIC

-1171 DSTHYQLLEA
+1171 DATHYQILEA

-1190 LLSRNFLQTEW
+1190 LLTRNFLQTEW

-1212 ALRGRPQ
+1212 ALRGRPH
-1219 KLVIIEEPEVLF
+1219 KLVVVEEAEALF
-1231 EAESDIELLP
+1231 EAENDIELLP
-1241 YLKTSGVHRI
+1241 YLKTSAVHRI
-1251 RRTDRHFWEK
+1251 RRNDRHFWEK
-1261 LRYALPVDYPTYRGG
+1261 LRYALPVDYRS
-1276 IAGVPGN
+1276 GN

-1295 QPSSPGILY
+1295 QPASPGILY
-1304 RQAPPPAYCPEGV
+1304 RPAPPPAYCPEGE
-1317 AGSALAEHGA
+1317 GEQ
-1327 TEPTNYSSATTAT
+1327 NYSSATTAT

-1345 QRREHAAIAGAAAG
+1345 QRRIEPVG
-1359 NTLHHPIV
+1359 NGLHHTITQTA
-1367 GTHLHPN
+1367 GIHLHPN
-1374 AAQAA
+1374 AAAQAQ
-1379 TLAVAA
+1379 VAP
-1385 AQRGAELS
+1385 
-1393 GGGGVT
+1393 
-1399 SNNSQYY
+1399 QYY
-1406 HHATAPSQTYTMR
+1406 HHAGAGYTHR

-1431 DYSTLDNENML
+1431 DYSTLDNEQML
-1442 MMPSPSP
+1442 MMPSAPPSP
-1449 TPNGGVGMQSLQ
+1449 SLHQTGMNSLHRSVHPQ
-1461 RFHQQQQQQTMS
+1461 QHQQQQQQQHPNMS
-1473 QTWRPQQLQQQ
+1473 QTWRTQ
-1484 QLQQHQNQKH
+1484 QNQKQRDHHAVTANVTAQH
-1494 QQRREGGDTTQGAA
+1494 QQQPAMTTTAVTST
-1508 SSMTMAANGGQQQGP
+1508 SSTSNNTLTPGQQQGP

>member
-1 MCKLSR
+1 MEPR
-7 LPTRLFKSDS
+7 LQ
-17 AFTLLLLAHLLTQ
+17 LLLLALF
-30 NVWSALAI
+30 AI
-38 QHNKGGNVDRP
+38 
-49 NNSYA
+49 
-54 PSSESASSANA
+54 SASCSAANDDSSA
-65 ASMMGSS
+65 ASVMLGGSS
-72 IAGATATG
+72 SSSG
-80 SAGAASFVAVAD
+80 SGSVSLSSD
-92 AASKSTSNIDT
+92 YTSLL
-103 ASGAA
+103 
-108 AASSSSSS
+108 AASSSSAAQLPAASS
-116 SSTQS
+116 
-121 QPATNQCSWQYNG
+121 PAPAHSGPVNQCSWSYNG
-134 TTSVRCNLRTIE
+134 SSGIVHCALRLIE
-146 RHIALDLQGADG
+146 RQPGLDLQGADG
-158 TSQLEI
+158 SSQLTI
-164 KCSELYLF
+164 KCSDLYLF
-172 ESQLPQAAFA
+172 ESTLPTAVFA
-182 RLQTLDVL
+182 RLQTLDTL
-190 RIDGCKLLQLPNNA
+190 RVESCKLLQLPNNA
-204 FEGLNVLRTLAVNTH
+204 FEGLSTLKTLKLSTRNGE
-219 NPVWGASKTLELFPD
+219 WGAAKVLELYPD
-234 SLNSLKQLTE
+234 SLNGLKQLTE
-244 LHLGDNNLRALPAG
+244 LDLSDNNLRGLPAG
-258 FLCPVGNLQVLN
+258 FLCPVGNLQTLN
-270 LTHNRIRSAENLG
+270 LTRNRIRTAEQLG
-283 FADMN
+283 FADLN
-288 CNGGSELQILD
+288 CSGAAATGSGSELQLLD
-299 ASYNELRSVTE
+299 ASHNELRSITE

-335 ESLAG
+335 EALAG
-340 LSSLRIV
+340 LASLRIV

-370 IHLQNNELYELPK
+370 IHLQHNELYELPK

-404 NHIDNTTF
+404 NHVDNTTF

-497 NLISVIELSIFKNC
+497 NLISVVETAVFKNC

-572 NISVGMFADLPRL
+572 NITVGMFADLPRL

-600 GAFDKNFELEA
+600 GAFDKNYELEA

-620 NINGVFATLVSLLWL
+620 DINGVFATLVSLLWL

-668 NYYKLQEEIRVKTLD
+668 NYYKLQEEIRVRTLD

-691 IGAMSIPNTIELLFI
+691 IGPMSIPNTIELLFI
-706 NNNLINTIHTNSFVD
+706 NNNLIGNVQPNAFVD
-721 KINLAR
+721 KSNLAR

-732 NALAKLQLQQLRVAP
+732 NQLSKLQLQQLRIAPVAAP
-747 IQDGKTLPEFYLGGN
+747 KALPEFYLGGN

-780 TRQHPRVMDLTNIEC
+780 TRQHPRVMDMPNIEC

-800 RGAPV
+800 RGAAV
-805 RPLTKLKSQ
+805 RPLSTLRSQ

-836 DCEMTCPN
+836 DCEMTCPH

-857 VVDCGGQQTT
+857 VVDCGNQQTM

-872 VPMDSSVV
+872 VPMDSSIV

-889 LKDHAFIGRKNLRSL
+889 LKNHAFIGRKNLKAL
-904 YVNGSQVARIQNR
+904 YVNGSQVASIQNR
-917 TFAGLVSLQVL
+917 TFASLATLQL
-928 HLEDNLLHTLHGN
+928 LQLSDNRLQTLHGY
-941 EFEYLIALREL
+941 EFEQLSALREL
-952 YLQNNQL
+952 YLHNNQL
-959 TTLDNITLAP
+959 GNIENATLAP
-969 LVTLEVLRIDGN
+969 LVSLELLRLDGN
-981 RLVTLAMWQLQQ
+981 RLVTLPIWQLHATHFGQRL
-993 PQFKQIRTLALGRNQ
+993 KSISLGRNP
-1008 WSCRCKFLQELTA
+1008 WSCRCQFLQALTS
-1021 YVADNALIVQDL
+1021 YVADNALIVQDA
-1033 QDIYCVDAGISG
+1033 QDIYCMAAPGSG
-1045 TSVVQK
+1045 NTALGYEASIAAATEK
-1051 RDLDFNATAAC
+1051 RELDFNATGAAC
-1062 TDYYAS
+1062 TDYYS
-1068 GSILQ
+1068 GGSMLQ
-1073 HGIPNT
+1073 HGIPES
-1079 YIPLLV
+1079 YIPLLAA
-1085 VALALVFLLIVI
+1085 ALALVFLLVVVI
-1097 IMIFVFRESLRIWLF
+1097 IVFVFRESLRIWLF
-1112 SYYGV
+1112 AHYGV

-1126 TEKLYDAVLLHSAK
+1126 SEKLYDAVLLHSAK
-1140 DSEFVAQHLAGELE
+1140 DSEFVCQHIASELE
-1154 TGRPALRIC
+1154 TGRPALRVC

-1171 DSTHYQLLEA
+1171 DATHYQLLEA
-1181 SRVSRRIVI
+1181 SRVSRRVVI
-1190 LLSRNFLQTEW
+1190 LLTRNFLQTEW
-1201 SRCELRRAVHD
+1201 SRCELRRSVHD

-1219 KLVIIEEPEVLF
+1219 KLVIIEEPEVAF

-1241 YLKTSGVHRI
+1241 YLKTSAVHRI
-1251 RRTDRHFWEK
+1251 RRNDRHFWEK
-1261 LRYALPVDYPTYRGG
+1261 LRYALPVDYPTYRG
-1276 IAGVPGN
+1276 N

-1295 QPSSPGILY
+1295 QPASPGLLY
-1304 RQAPPPAYCPEGV
+1304 RQAPPPAYCGPAEAAV
-1317 AGSALAEHGA
+1317 AASAAAAAEQ
-1327 TEPTNYSSATTAT
+1327 NYSTATTAT

-1345 QRREHAAIAGAAAG
+1345 QRRGEREAGGAAIGP
-1359 NTLHHPIV
+1359 H
-1367 GTHLHPN
+1367 HLH
-1374 AAQAA
+1374 A
-1379 TLAVAA
+1379 
-1385 AQRGAELS
+1385 
-1393 GGGGVT
+1393 
-1399 SNNSQYY
+1399 QYY
-1406 HHATAPSQTYTMR
+1406 QHHGMR

-1431 DYSTLDNENML
+1431 DYSTLDNEQHML
-1442 MMPSPSP
+1442 M
-1449 TPNGGVGMQSLQ
+1449 
-1461 RFHQQQQQQTMS
+1461 QQQQQQQPS
-1473 QTWRPQQLQQQ
+1473 SLPLDAQRAQTWRPQPKQQLQQQ
-1484 QLQQHQNQKH
+1484 HAGTMVKATPQQQTG
-1494 QQRREGGDTTQGAA
+1494 QQSGAQ
-1508 SSMTMAANGGQQQGP
+1508 SGQQQGP

>member
-1 MCKLSR
+1 MCYLAKLPHR
-7 LPTRLFKSDS
+7 
-17 AFTLLLLAHLLTQ
+17 TLLAFLIAFI
-30 NVWSALAI
+30 AL
-38 QHNKGGNVDRP
+38 QETSHYGL
-49 NNSYA
+49 
-54 PSSESASSANA
+54 
-65 ASMMGSS
+65 GS
-72 IAGATATG
+72 
-80 SAGAASFVAVAD
+80 VAVSTTSML
-92 AASKSTSNIDT
+92 AATSPQQQQQT
-103 ASGAA
+103 QA
-108 AASSSSSS
+108 AASSSSSNSAASIS
-116 SSTQS
+116 SSS
-121 QPATNQCSWQYNG
+121 SSSASALSPSASLINQCSWQYNG

-146 RHIALDLQGADG
+146 RQGLDLQGADG

-164 KCSELYLF
+164 KCSDLYLF

-190 RIDGCKLLQLPNNA
+190 RVVSCKLLQLPNNA
-204 FEGLNVLRTLAVNTH
+204 FEGLQAVKTLAVNTR
-219 NPVWGASKTLELFPD
+219 NSEWGPGKTLELFPD
-234 SLNSLKQLTE
+234 SLNGLKQLTE
-244 LHLGDNNLRALPAG
+244 LDLADNNLRALPAG
-258 FLCPVGNLQVLN
+258 FLCPVGNLQLLN

-288 CNGGSELQILD
+288 CNGGSELQVLD
-299 ASYNELRSVTE
+299 ASHNELRAITE

-335 ESLAG
+335 EALAG

-370 IHLQNNELYELPK
+370 IHLQHNELYELPK

-497 NLISVIELSIFKNC
+497 NLISVIEPFVFKNC

-517 DLSSNQLNEVPRAL
+517 DLSSNQLNEVPRAI

-600 GAFDKNFELEA
+600 GSFDKNYELEA

-620 NINGVFATLVSLLWL
+620 DINGVFATLVSLLWL

-653 LKWLDIHGNYIEALG
+653 LKWLDIHGNYIESLG

-691 IGAMSIPNTIELLFI
+691 IGPMSIPNTIELLFI
-706 NNNLINTIHTNSFVD
+706 NNNLVSTVHPNSFVD

-732 NALAKLQLQQLRVAP
+732 NALSKLQLQQLRVAP
-747 IQDGKTLPEFYLGGN
+747 VQSTKPLPEFYLGGN
-762 PFECDCT
+762 PFECDCS

-780 TRQHPRVMDLTNIEC
+780 TRQHPRVMDLPNIEC
-795 VMPHA
+795 IMPHS
-800 RGAPV
+800 RGSPV
-805 RPLTKLKSQ
+805 RPLSSLKPT

-849 HDQIWSTN
+849 HDQIWATN
-857 VVDCGGQQTT
+857 VVDCGGQKTS
-867 ELPRR
+867 EPPHR

-889 LKDHAFIGRKNLRSL
+889 LKNHAFIGRKNLKSL
-904 YVNGSQVARIQNR
+904 FVNGSQVASIQNR
-917 TFAGLVSLQVL
+917 TFAGLISLQIL
-928 HLEDNLLHTLHGN
+928 HLEDNRLATLHGY
-941 EFEYLIALREL
+941 EFEHLTSLREL
-952 YLQNNQL
+952 YLQNNLL
-959 TTLDNITLAP
+959 TSIENATLAP
-969 LVTLEVLRIDGN
+969 LVSLEVLRIDGN
-981 RLVTLAMWQLQQ
+981 RLVTLPIWQLQL
-993 PQFKQIRTLALGRNQ
+993 PQFKQLRALSLGRNQ
-1008 WSCRCKFLQELTA
+1008 WSCRCKFLQELTS
-1021 YVADNALIVQDL
+1021 YVADNAVIVQDS
-1033 QDIYCVDAGISG
+1033 QDIYCMDAGAANSD
-1045 TSVVQK
+1045 SSSANAKQK
-1051 RDLDFNATAAC
+1051 RDLDFNATSAC
-1062 TDYYAS
+1062 TDYYAG
-1068 GSILQ
+1068 GSMLQ
-1073 HGIPNT
+1073 NGIPKS
-1079 YIPLLV
+1079 YIPLLAA
-1085 VALALVFLLIVI
+1085 ALALVFLLVVVIV
-1097 IMIFVFRESLRIWLF
+1097 IFVFRESLRIWLF
-1112 SYYGV
+1112 AHYGV

-1126 TEKLYDAVLLHSAK
+1126 SEKLYDAVLLHSAK
-1140 DSEFVAQHLAGELE
+1140 DSEFVAQHLVAELE
-1154 TGRPALRIC
+1154 TGRPPLRIC

-1171 DSTHYQLLEA
+1171 DATHYQVLEA
-1181 SRVSRRIVI
+1181 SRVSRRVII

-1241 YLKTSGVHRI
+1241 YLKTSAVHRI

-1261 LRYALPVDYPTYRGG
+1261 LRYALPVDYPTYRG
-1276 IAGVPGN
+1276 N
-1283 NYTLDHNHERIK
+1283 NYTLEHNHERVK
-1295 QPSSPGILY
+1295 QPASPGILY
-1304 RQAPPPAYCPEGV
+1304 RQAPPPAYCPDGED
-1317 AGSALAEHGA
+1317 A
-1327 TEPTNYSSATTAT
+1327 NYSSATTAT

-1345 QRREHAAIAGAAAG
+1345 NRRGDGGTTIQHHHHHPHHAAVVIG
-1359 NTLHHPIV
+1359 
-1367 GTHLHPN
+1367 GTHLHPS
-1374 AAQAA
+1374 
-1379 TLAVAA
+1379 VAA
-1385 AQRGAELS
+1385 VRAGEAP
-1393 GGGGVT
+1393 
-1399 SNNSQYY
+1399 QYY
-1406 HHATAPSQTYTMR
+1406 HHHAATGSSAASTSSTNQAYSGR

-1442 MMPSPSP
+1442 MMPPPSP
-1449 TPNGGVGMQSLQ
+1449 PPNGAVGGAGGGSGAAAAAINSLHRTLYPQQQLQQQ
-1461 RFHQQQQQQTMS
+1461 REQQQQQMS
-1473 QTWRPQQLQQQ
+1473 QTWRPQQHQKQQQ
-1484 QLQQHQNQKH
+1484 STANMVKVPPQ
-1494 QQRREGGDTTQGAA
+1494 A
-1508 SSMTMAANGGQQQGP
+1508 SSGAPATGQQQGQ

>member
-1 MCKLSR
+1 MLKLKTPS
-7 LPTRLFKSDS
+7 LPQRRTVSVNSSTIMLLLPMVLELALALVTPSVHAAVVAKDS
-17 AFTLLLLAHLLTQ
+17 AA
-30 NVWSALAI
+30 SAML
-38 QHNKGGNVDRP
+38 
-49 NNSYA
+49 
-54 PSSESASSANA
+54 
-65 ASMMGSS
+65 GS
-72 IAGATATG
+72 G
-80 SAGAASFVAVAD
+80 AGAATVSLKRDYSALL
-92 AASKSTSNIDT
+92 SGT
-103 ASGAA
+103 ATV
-108 AASSSSSS
+108 SSSSSS
-116 SSTQS
+116 LSASSS
-121 QPATNQCSWQYNG
+121 PAPTHSNQCSWVYNG
-134 TTSVRCNLRTIE
+134 TSSVHCALRLME
-146 RHIALDLQGADG
+146 RTTALDLQGADG
-158 TSQLEI
+158 SSQLTI
-164 KCSELYLF
+164 KCSDLYLF
-172 ESQLPQAAFA
+172 ESSLPQAVFA
-182 RLQTLDVL
+182 RLQTLDTL
-190 RIDGCKLLQLPNNA
+190 HIESCKLLQLPNNA
-204 FEGLNVLRTLAVNTH
+204 FEGLSTL
-219 NPVWGASKTLELFPD
+219 KTLVLSTRNAEWGPAKALELYPD
-234 SLNSLKQLTE
+234 SLNGLKQLTE
-244 LHLGDNNLRALPAG
+244 LNLSENNLRALPAG
-258 FLCPVGNLQVLN
+258 FLCPVGNLQTLN
-270 LTHNRIRSAENLG
+270 LTHNRIRTAEQLG
-283 FADMN
+283 FANMN
-288 CNGGSELQILD
+288 CNGGSELQLLD
-299 ASYNELRSVTE
+299 ASYNELRSITE

-335 ESLAG
+335 EALAG
-340 LSSLRIV
+340 LASLRIV

-370 IHLQNNELYELPK
+370 IHLQHNELYELPR

-404 NHIDNTTF
+404 NHVDNTTF

-497 NLISVIELSIFKNC
+497 NLISVVEPAVFKNC

-572 NISVGMFADLPRL
+572 NITVGMFADLPRL
-585 SVLNLAKNRIQSIER
+585 SVLNMAKNRIQSIER

-620 NINGVFATLVSLLWL
+620 DINGVFATLVSLLWL

-691 IGAMSIPNTIELLFI
+691 IGPMSIPNTIELLFI
-706 NNNLINTIHTNSFVD
+706 NNNLIGNVHPNAFVD
-721 KINLAR
+721 KTNLAR

-732 NALAKLQLQQLRVAP
+732 NQLSKLQLQQLRVAP
-747 IQDGKTLPEFYLGGN
+747 VAAEKQLPEFYLGGN

-780 TRQHPRVMDLTNIEC
+780 TRQHPRVMDIPNIEC

-800 RGAPV
+800 RGAAV
-805 RPLTKLKSQ
+805 RALSTLRPQ

-836 DCEMTCPN
+836 DCEMTCPQ

-857 VVDCGGQQTT
+857 VVDCGGQQTM

-872 VPMDSSVV
+872 VPMDSSIV

-889 LKDHAFIGRKNLRSL
+889 LKNHAFIGRKNLKAL
-904 YVNGSQVARIQNR
+904 YVNGSQVASIQNR
-917 TFAGLVSLQVL
+917 TFASLTSLQLL
-928 HLEDNLLHTLHGN
+928 HLADNHLQSLHGY
-941 EFEYLIALREL
+941 EFEQLGSLREL
-952 YLQNNQL
+952 YLQNNL
-959 TTLDNITLAP
+959 MTTIENATLAP
-969 LVTLEVLRIDGN
+969 LHSLELLRIDGN
-981 RLVTLAMWQLQQ
+981 RLVTLPIGQLHATH
-993 PQFKQIRTLALGRNQ
+993 FGRHLRSISLGRNQ
-1008 WSCRCKFLQELTA
+1008 WSCRCQFLQALTS
-1021 YVADNALIVQDL
+1021 YVADNALIVQDA
-1033 QDIYCVDAGISG
+1033 QDIYCMDTPNMAFGADSAADGVS
-1045 TSVVQK
+1045 SSPQK
-1051 RDLDFNATAAC
+1051 RELDFNSTGAAC
-1062 TDYYAS
+1062 TDYYAG
-1068 GSILQ
+1068 GSMLQ
-1073 HGIPNT
+1073 HGIPET
-1079 YIPLLV
+1079 YIPLLAA
-1085 VALALVFLLIVI
+1085 ALALVFLLVVVI
-1097 IMIFVFRESLRIWLF
+1097 IVFIFRESLRIWLF
-1112 SYYGV
+1112 AHYGV

-1126 TEKLYDAVLLHSAK
+1126 SEKLYDAVLLHSAK
-1140 DSEFVAQHLAGELE
+1140 DAEFVCQHLAAELE
-1154 TGRPALRIC
+1154 AGRPPLRVC
-1163 LQHRDLAH
+1163 LQHRDLSH
-1171 DSTHYQLLEA
+1171 DATHYQLLEA
-1181 SRVSRRIVI
+1181 TRVSRKII
-1190 LLSRNFLQTEW
+1190 LVLTRNFLQTEW
-1201 SRCELRRAVHD
+1201 ARCELRRAVHD

-1219 KLVIIEEPEVLF
+1219 KLVIVEEAEVAF

-1241 YLKTSGVHRI
+1241 YLKTSAVHRI

-1261 LRYALPVDYPTYRGG
+1261 LRYAIPVDYPTYR
-1276 IAGVPGN
+1276 GN

-1295 QPSSPGILY
+1295 QPASPGLLY
-1304 RQAPPPAYCPEGV
+1304 RQAPPPAYCTAEEGAEAVSV
-1317 AGSALAEHGA
+1317 AAAAVVSPAVVEGEQ
-1327 TEPTNYSSATTAT
+1327 NYSSATTAT

-1345 QRREHAAIAGAAAG
+1345 QRRGEQHHGHLSSG
-1359 NTLHHPIV
+1359 TLHP
-1367 GTHLHPN
+1367 
-1374 AAQAA
+1374 
-1379 TLAVAA
+1379 
-1385 AQRGAELS
+1385 QRSGAGS
-1393 GGGGVT
+1393 GAGEVV
-1399 SNNSQYY
+1399 QYY
-1406 HHATAPSQTYTMR
+1406 QQHHGGSMR

-1431 DYSTLDNENML
+1431 DYSTLDNEQHML
-1442 MMPSPSP
+1442 MMPVAGLPHQHHQQQTQQRPQTWRPQPKQQQSPSQLSHAA
-1449 TPNGGVGMQSLQ
+1449 TLQHQS
-1461 RFHQQQQQQTMS
+1461 QQQQQQ
-1473 QTWRPQQLQQQ
+1473 QQQ
-1484 QLQQHQNQKH
+1484 PL
-1494 QQRREGGDTTQGAA
+1494 AA
-1508 SSMTMAANGGQQQGP
+1508 AAQQQGP